1 MENQWPRAEAVR
13 PDPPGQCGDQR
24 PIARGCRWDRLVKV
38 AIDTLQL
45 LCVVGVIETLRTIS
59 WRMAPTSDTRKIA
72 GASGSDQESL
82 VEALLEGMG
91 EGFFAFD
98 HSWRLTA
105 SNSAAEAILG
115 APSAEIVGD
124 LLWSVL
130 PRIRGTEFERRCRL
144 VIEKRTREE
153 FEIHSALRL
162 GRRHE
167 VRAFP
172 FGPDV
177 GVAFRDVTDRERDTQ
192 ALRDR
197 ELELARVQ
205 LIGGVGGLD
214 VDLSKG
220 FRSQRS
226 PEYLHLHGLPP
237 NTVDDSHEQ
246 WVARVHPEDR
256 ERVEKYFLAEVAGSE
271 KEYKAEYRIVRPSDG
286 QTRWIRAVAEIE
298 RDSQGRALK
307 LIGAHLDIT
316 DQKNADATVQESE
329 GRLRAVT
336 DAIPFLISYLDK
348 DQIFRFI
355 NKPYET
361 WFERPL
367 SEIVGRHVRD
377 VMGPAMYE
385 VRRPFI
391 ERALA
396 GESLSYEA
404 DFPRSAGTVQTEILH
419 VPHRDQAGRI
429 LGLYTVV
436 MDITARKLAE
446 RVLSESEERFRSI
459 ADSAPVPMWVSR
471 LDGLRQFVNRAYHEF
486 LGVPFADALNFDW
499 RKALHPDDLER
510 ILRDQRAGEGSR
522 KPFVLEARY
531 RRHDGQWRWLRS
543 ESQPRWGPAGEHIG
557 FIGVAHDITASKQA
571 ERALTELNETLERR
585 IEDRTRQL
593 AASEALIQTFFN
605 HSSECYAVI
614 VEEDDG
620 HFRYAEVNPATLR
633 LYKKTRDAVV
643 GRTIQEALGAES
655 ASETGAHLAACLR
668 EGAPHRYER
677 TQGDAVIE
685 AIVTP
690 APQEPG
696 APRRVVV
703 SAHDVTERRRLE
715 QPLQQSQ
722 KMEAVGQL
730 TGGVAHDF
738 NNLLTLV
745 IGGLDIIGRQMARL
759 PDPVALTR
767 MERGR
772 DMAVQGAQ
780 RAAALTTRLLAFS
793 RQQPLNPQALDANTL
808 VADVCDLLRRAIGET
823 IALETVLGKD
833 LWRMDADAN
842 QLENALLNI
851 GFNARDA
858 MPDGGKLIIE
868 TANASLDKAY
878 TSSLNEDI
886 EPGEF
891 VMIAITDTGT
901 GMDKATQAR
910 AFDPFFTTKEVG
922 KGTGLGLTRVYGFAR
937 QSAGRVTIY
946 SEIGEGTTVKIY
958 LPRSVGDTK
967 TPAIGEGNRLSRW
980 TGAETI
986 LVVEDDD
993 KLREYAS
1000 EVLEELG
1007 YRVMRASNGVAA
1019 LEILSGKDP
1028 IDLLL
1033 TDVVMPGGV
1042 NGRQLADAAV
1052 GQRPGLRVL
1061 YMTGYTRNAI
1071 VHQGRL
1077 DLGVSMISKPFSFEE
1092 LASKVRQ
1099 VLDAAG

>member
-1 MENQWPRAEAVR
+1 
-13 PDPPGQCGDQR
+13 
-24 PIARGCRWDRLVKV
+24 
-38 AIDTLQL
+38 
-45 LCVVGVIETLRTIS
+45 
-59 WRMAPTSDTRKIA
+59 
-72 GASGSDQESL
+72 
-82 VEALLEGMG
+82 MG

-144 VIEKRTREE
+144 VMEGRTREQ
-153 FEIHSALRL
+153 FEIHSALRPH
-162 GRRHE
+162 RYHE

-172 FGPDV
+172 FGADV
-177 GVAFRDVTDRERDTQ
+177 GVAFRDITDRERDTQ

-197 ELELARVQ
+197 QLELVRVQ
-205 LIGGVGGLD
+205 RIGGVGGLD
-214 VDLSKG
+214 VDLANG

-256 ERVEKYFLAEVAGSE
+256 ERVQKYFLAEVAGSA
-271 KEYKAEYRIVRPSDG
+271 KDYKAEYRIVRPSDG

-316 DQKNADATVQESE
+316 DQKKAEATVQESE
-329 GRLRAVT
+329 GRLRAIA
-336 DAIPFLISYLDK
+336 DALPFLISYLDK
-348 DQIFRFI
+348 EQIFRFI
-355 NKPYET
+355 NKPYAS

-367 SEIVGRHVRD
+367 SQIIGRDVRD

-385 VRRPFI
+385 VRRPYI

-404 DFPRSAGTVQTEILH
+404 DFPRSDGAVQTEIVH
-419 VPHRDQAGRI
+419 IPHRDQAGRV

-446 RVLSESEERFRSI
+446 KVLSESEERFRSI

-499 RKALHPDDLER
+499 RKALHPDDLQR
-510 ILRDQRAGEGSR
+510 ILREQRAGEGSR

-557 FIGVAHDITASKQA
+557 FIGVAHDITASKEA
-571 ERALTELNETLERR
+571 ERGLTELNETLERR

-620 HFRYAEVNPATLR
+620 QFRYAEANPATLR
-633 LYKKTRDAVV
+633 LYKKNREAVI
-643 GRTIQEALGAES
+643 GHTIQEVLGAES
-655 ASETGAHLAACLR
+655 ASDIEAYLATCLHR
-668 EGAPHRYER
+668 GAPLRYER
-677 TQGDAVIE
+677 SQGDAIIE

-690 APQEPG
+690 APQELG

-715 QPLQQSQ
+715 QQLQQSQ

-745 IGGLDIIGRQMARL
+745 IGGLDIIGRQITNL
-759 PDPVALTR
+759 PDPLALTR
-767 MERGR
+767 IERGR
-772 DMAVQGAQ
+772 EMAMQGAQ
-780 RAAALTTRLLAFS
+780 RAASLTTRLLAFS
-793 RQQPLNPQALDANTL
+793 RQQPLNPQALDANKL
-808 VADVCDLLRRAIGET
+808 VVDVCDLLRRAIGET
-823 IALETVLGKD
+823 ITVETALGTDV
-833 LWRMDADAN
+833 WRMYADAN

-858 MPDGGKLIIE
+858 MPNGGKLIIE

-878 TSSLNEDI
+878 ISSLSEDI
-886 EPGEF
+886 APGEF

-901 GMDKATQAR
+901 GMDMTTRQR

-922 KGTGLGLTRVYGFAR
+922 KGTGLGLSQVYGFAR
-937 QSAGRVTIY
+937 QSAGHVKIY

-958 LPRSVGDTK
+958 LPRSASDRK
-967 TPAIGEGNRLSRW
+967 NPIIGEANKLSRW

-993 KLREYAS
+993 ELRKYAS
-1000 EVLEELG
+1000 GVLEELG
-1007 YRVMRASNGVAA
+1007 YQRDECGDRCGRPRDAKRKSSNRSFAHRRGDAWRH
-1019 LEILSGKDP
+1019 E
-1028 IDLLL
+1028 
-1033 TDVVMPGGV
+1033 
-1042 NGRQLADAAV
+1042 RQA
-1052 GQRPGLRVL
+1052 
-1061 YMTGYTRNAI
+1061 TR
-1071 VHQGRL
+1071 R
-1077 DLGVSMISKPFSFEE
+1077 
-1092 LASKVRQ
+1092 
-1099 VLDAAG
+1099 

>member
-1 MENQWPRAEAVR
+1 MR
-13 PDPPGQCGDQR
+13 
-24 PIARGCRWDRLVKV
+24 KV

-45 LCVVGVIETLRTIS
+45 LCVVGVIETLGTVS
-59 WRMAPTSDTRKIA
+59 WMAPTSDTRKIS
-72 GASGSDQESL
+72 GAMGSDQESL

-105 SNSAAEAILG
+105 SNSAAVAILG
-115 APSAEIVGD
+115 VPSAEVVGN
-124 LLWSVL
+124 LLWNVL
-130 PRIRGTEFERRCRL
+130 PQIRGTEFERICRI
-144 VIEKRTREE
+144 VIEKQTREK
-153 FEIHSALRL
+153 FEIYSALRP
-162 GRRHE
+162 GRHHE

-177 GVAFRDVTDRERDTQ
+177 GVAFRDITDRERDTQ

-197 ELELARVQ
+197 ELELTRVHRM
-205 LIGGVGGLD
+205 GGVGGFE
-214 VDLSKG
+214 VDLSNG

-237 NTVDDSHEQ
+237 SAVGETHQ
-246 WVARVHPEDR
+246 AWVARIHPEDR
-256 ERVEKYFLAEVAGSE
+256 ERVEKYFLAAVAGSD
-271 KEYKAEYRIVRPSDG
+271 KDYKAEYRIVRPSDG
-286 QTRWIRAVAEIE
+286 RTRWIRAVAEIE

-329 GRLRAVT
+329 GRLRAIA
-336 DAIPFLISYLDK
+336 DALPFLISYLDT

-355 NKPYET
+355 NKPYES

-367 SEIVGRHVRD
+367 SQIIGRNVRE

-404 DFPRSAGTVQTEILH
+404 DFHRSAGTVQTEIVH
-419 VPHRDQAGRI
+419 VPHRDLAGRTV
-429 LGLYTVV
+429 GLYTVV

-486 LGVPFADALNFDW
+486 LGVPFVDALNFDW

-531 RRHDGQWRWLRS
+531 RRHDGRWRWLRS

-557 FIGVAHDITASKQA
+557 FIGVAHDITASKEA
-571 ERALTELNETLERR
+571 ERALTELNETLEQR

-593 AASEALIQTFFN
+593 AASEALIQAFFN

-614 VEEDDG
+614 VEEGDG

-655 ASETGAHLAACLR
+655 ASVIGAHLAACLR

-685 AIVTP
+685 AIVMP
-690 APQEPG
+690 APHEPG

-715 QPLQQSQ
+715 QQLHQSQ

-745 IGGLDIIGRQMARL
+745 IGGLDIIGRQITNL
-759 PDPVALTR
+759 PDPLALTR
-767 MERGR
+767 IERGR
-772 DMAVQGAQ
+772 EMAMQGAQ
-780 RAAALTTRLLAFS
+780 RAASLTTRLLAFS
-793 RQQPLNPQALDANTL
+793 RQQPLNPQALDANKL
-808 VADVCDLLRRAIGET
+808 VVDVCDLLRRAIGET
-823 IALETVLGKD
+823 IAVETALGKD
-833 LWRMDADAN
+833 LWRMYADAN

-858 MPDGGKLIIE
+858 MPNGGKLIIE

-901 GMDKATQAR
+901 GMDMTTQER

-922 KGTGLGLTRVYGFAR
+922 KGTGLGLSQVYGFAR
-937 QSAGRVTIY
+937 QSAGHVKIY

-958 LPRSVGDTK
+958 LPRSASDRK
-967 TPAIGEGNRLSRW
+967 NPLIGEANKLSRW

-993 KLREYAS
+993 ELRKYAR

-1007 YRVMRASNGVAA
+1007 YHVMSAGSGVAA
-1019 LEILSGKDP
+1019 LATLNGSHQ

-1033 TDVVMPGGV
+1033 TDVVMPGGM
-1042 NGRQLADAAV
+1042 NGRQLADKAV
-1052 GQRPGLRVL
+1052 GHRPGLHVL
-1061 YMTGYTRNAI
+1061 YMTGYTRDAI
-1071 VHQGRL
+1071 IHQGRL
-1077 DLGVSMISKPFSFEE
+1077 DRGINMISKPFSFEE
-1092 LASKVRQ
+1092 LAAKVRQ
-1099 VLDAAG
+1099 VLDAEG

>member
-1 MENQWPRAEAVR
+1 
-13 PDPPGQCGDQR
+13 
-24 PIARGCRWDRLVKV
+24 
-38 AIDTLQL
+38 
-45 LCVVGVIETLRTIS
+45 
-59 WRMAPTSDTRKIA
+59 MAPTSDTRKIS

-105 SNSAAEAILG
+105 SNSAAETILG
-115 APSAEIVGD
+115 APSAEVVGA
-124 LLWSVL
+124 LLWNVL
-130 PRIRGTEFERRCRL
+130 PQIRGTEFERRCRL
-144 VIEKRTREE
+144 VIETHTREE
-153 FEIHSALRL
+153 FEIYSALRSH
-162 GRRHE
+162 RYHE

-172 FGPDV
+172 FGADV
-177 GVAFRDVTDRERDTQ
+177 GVAFRDITGREKDTQ

-197 ELELARVQ
+197 KLELARVQ
-205 LIGGVGGLD
+205 RIGGVGGLE
-214 VDLSKG
+214 VDLSEG

-237 NTVDDSHEQ
+237 TAVNDTHEQ
-246 WVARVHPEDR
+246 WVTRVHPEDR
-256 ERVEKYFLAEVAGSE
+256 ERVEKYFLAAVAGSD
-271 KEYKAEYRIVRPSDG
+271 KDYKAEYRIVRPSDA

-298 RDSQGRALK
+298 RDAQGRALK
-307 LIGAHLDIT
+307 LIGVHLDIT

-329 GRLRAVT
+329 GRLRAIA
-336 DAIPFLISYLDK
+336 DAIPFLISYLDN

-355 NKPYET
+355 NKPYES

-367 SEIVGRHVRD
+367 SQILGRHVRE

-385 VRRPFI
+385 VRQPFI

-404 DFPRSAGTVQTEILH
+404 DFPRSAGTVQTEIVH
-419 VPHRDQAGRI
+419 VPHRDQAGRV

-446 RVLSESEERFRSI
+446 TVLSESEERFRSI

-486 LGVPFADALNFDW
+486 LGVPFVDALNFDW

-510 ILRDQRAGEGSR
+510 VLREQRAGEGSR

-543 ESQPRWGPAGEHIG
+543 ESQPRWGPGGEHIG
-557 FIGVAHDITASKQA
+557 FIGVAHDITVSKEA
-571 ERALTELNETLERR
+571 EQALTELNETLERR

-593 AASEALIQTFFN
+593 EASEALIQTFFN

-620 HFRYAEVNPATLR
+620 QFRYAEANPATLR
-633 LYKKTRDAVV
+633 LYKKTREAVI
-643 GRTIQEALGAES
+643 GHTIQDVIGAER
-655 ASETGAHLAACLR
+655 ASVIEAHLATCLR
-668 EGAPHRYER
+668 AEAPLRYER
-677 TQGDAVIE
+677 TQGDAIIE

-690 APQEPG
+690 APQELDTR
-696 APRRVVV
+696 RRVVV

-715 QPLQQSQ
+715 QQLQQSQ

-745 IGGLDIIGRQMARL
+745 IGGLEIIGRQIKNL
-759 PDPVALTR
+759 PDPLALAR

-772 DMAVQGAQ
+772 DMAMQGAR
-780 RAAALTTRLLAFS
+780 RAASLTTRLLAFS
-793 RQQPLNPQALDANTL
+793 RQQPLKPQALDANAL
-808 VADVCDLLRRAIGET
+808 VVDVCDLLRRAIGET
-823 IALETVLGKD
+823 IALETVLGND
-833 LWRMDADAN
+833 LWRMYADAN

-858 MPDGGKLIIE
+858 MPTGGKLIIE

-878 TSSLNEDI
+878 TSSLSEDVD
-886 EPGEF
+886 PGEF
-891 VMIAITDTGT
+891 VMIAITDTGV
-901 GMDKATQAR
+901 GMDKTTQGR

-922 KGTGLGLTRVYGFAR
+922 KGTGLGLSQVYGFAR
-937 QSAGRVTIY
+937 QSAGHVAIH
-946 SEIGEGTTVKIY
+946 SEVGQGTTVKIY
-958 LPRSVGDTK
+958 LPRSASEAGL
-967 TPAIGEGNRLSRW
+967 PIIAEPNQHSGSR
-980 TGAETI
+980 GVETI

-993 KLREYAS
+993 ELRKFAS
-1000 EVLEELG
+1000 GVLKELG
-1007 YRVMRASNGVAA
+1007 YQVVSAGSGAAA
-1019 LEILSGKDP
+1019 LEILSGSHRV
-1028 IDLLL
+1028 DLLL
-1033 TDVVMPGGV
+1033 TDVVMPGGI
-1042 NGRQLADAAV
+1042 NGRQLADQAD
-1052 GQRPGLRVL
+1052 GYRPGLRVL

-1071 VHQGRL
+1071 VHRGRL
-1077 DLGVSMISKPFSFEE
+1077 DRGTNLISKPFSFEE

>member
-1 MENQWPRAEAVR
+1 
-13 PDPPGQCGDQR
+13 
-24 PIARGCRWDRLVKV
+24 
-38 AIDTLQL
+38 
-45 LCVVGVIETLRTIS
+45 
-59 WRMAPTSDTRKIA
+59 MAPTSDTRKIS
-72 GASGSDQESL
+72 GASGSGQESL

-98 HSWRLTA
+98 PGWRLTA
-105 SNSAAEAILG
+105 SNSAAEPILG
-115 APSAEIVGD
+115 APSAEIVGK
-124 LLWSVL
+124 LLWNVL

-153 FEIHSALRL
+153 FEIHSALRPH
-162 GRRHE
+162 RYHE
-167 VRAFP
+167 VRAFA
-172 FGPDV
+172 FGADV

-197 ELELARVQ
+197 QLELVRVQ
-205 LIGGVGGLD
+205 RIGGVGGLD
-214 VDLSKG
+214 VDLANG

-237 NTVDDSHEQ
+237 TAVNDTHED

-256 ERVEKYFLAEVAGSE
+256 ERVETNFLAAVAGSE
-271 KEYKAEYRIVRPSDG
+271 REYKAEYRIVRPSDG
-286 QTRWIRAVAEIE
+286 RTRWIRAVAEIE

-316 DQKNADATVQESE
+316 DQKNAEATVQESE

-355 NKPYET
+355 NKPYES

-385 VRRPFI
+385 ARRPFI

-404 DFPRSAGTVQTEILH
+404 DFPRSGGTVQTEIVH
-419 VPHRDQAGRI
+419 VPHRDQAGRT

-436 MDITARKLAE
+436 MDVTARKLAE
-446 RVLSESEERFRSI
+446 KVLSESEERFRSI

-557 FIGVAHDITASKQA
+557 FIGVAHDITASKEA
-571 ERALTELNETLERR
+571 EQALTELNETLERR

-643 GRTIQEALGAES
+643 GRTIQEALGPES
-655 ASETGAHLAACLR
+655 ASEIRAHLAACLR

-677 TQGDAVIE
+677 TQGAAVIE
-685 AIVTP
+685 AIVMP

-715 QPLQQSQ
+715 QQLQQSQ

-745 IGGLDIIGRQMARL
+745 IGGLDIIGRQIPNL
-759 PDPVALTR
+759 PDPLALTR
-767 MERGR
+767 VERGR
-772 DMAVQGAQ
+772 EMAMQGAQ
-780 RAAALTTRLLAFS
+780 RAASLTTRLLAFS
-793 RQQPLNPQALDANTL
+793 RQQPLNPQALDANKL
-808 VADVCDLLRRAIGET
+808 VVDVCDLLRRAIGEA
-823 IALETVLGKD
+823 IAVETALGKD
-833 LWRMDADAN
+833 VWRMYADAN

-858 MPDGGKLIIE
+858 MPNGGKLIIE

-878 TSSLNEDI
+878 TSSSLNEEI

-901 GMDKATQAR
+901 GMDMTTRER

-922 KGTGLGLTRVYGFAR
+922 KGTGLGLSQVYGFAR
-937 QSAGRVTIY
+937 QSAGHVKIY

-958 LPRSVGDTK
+958 LPRSVSDRK
-967 TPAIGEGNRLSRW
+967 NPIVGEANKLSRS

-993 KLREYAS
+993 ELRKYARG
-1000 EVLEELG
+1000 VLEELG
-1007 YRVMRASNGVAA
+1007 YRVMSAGSGAAA
-1019 LEILSGKDP
+1019 LETLNGSDQ

-1033 TDVVMPGGV
+1033 TDVVMPGGM
-1042 NGRQLADAAV
+1042 NGRQLADKAV
-1052 GQRPGLRVL
+1052 GHRPGLRVL

-1071 VHQGRL
+1071 IHQGRL
-1077 DLGVSMISKPFSFEE
+1077 DRGINMISKPFSFEE

>member
-1 MENQWPRAEAVR
+1 LQKA
-13 PDPPGQCGDQR
+13 
-24 PIARGCRWDRLVKV
+24 

-45 LCVVGVIETLRTIS
+45 LCVVGVIETLGTIS
-59 WRMAPTSDTRKIA
+59 WRMAPTSDTRKIT

-144 VIEKRTREE
+144 VMEGRTIEQ
-153 FEIHSALRL
+153 FEIHSALRPH
-162 GRRHE
+162 RYHE

-172 FGPDV
+172 FGADV
-177 GVAFRDVTDRERDTQ
+177 GVAFRDITDRERDTQ

-197 ELELARVQ
+197 QLELVRVQ
-205 LIGGVGGLD
+205 RIGGVGGLD
-214 VDLSKG
+214 VDLANG

-256 ERVEKYFLAEVAGSE
+256 ERVQKYFLAEVAGSA
-271 KEYKAEYRIVRPSDG
+271 KDYKAEYRIVRPSDG

-316 DQKNADATVQESE
+316 DQKKAEATVQESE
-329 GRLRAVT
+329 GRLRAIA
-336 DAIPFLISYLDK
+336 DALPFLISYLDK
-348 DQIFRFI
+348 EQIFRFI
-355 NKPYET
+355 NKPYAS

-367 SEIVGRHVRD
+367 SQIIGRDVRD

-385 VRRPFI
+385 VRRPYI

-404 DFPRSAGTVQTEILH
+404 DFPRSDGAVQTEIVH
-419 VPHRDQAGRI
+419 IPHRDQAGRV

-446 RVLSESEERFRSI
+446 KVLSESEERFRSI

-499 RKALHPDDLER
+499 RKALHPDDLQR
-510 ILRDQRAGEGSR
+510 ILREQRAGEGSR

-557 FIGVAHDITASKQA
+557 FIGVAHDITASKEA
-571 ERALTELNETLERR
+571 ERGLTELNETLERR

-620 HFRYAEVNPATLR
+620 QFRYAEANPATLR
-633 LYKKTRDAVV
+633 LYKKNREAVI
-643 GRTIQEALGAES
+643 GHTIQEVLGAES
-655 ASETGAHLAACLR
+655 ASDIEAYLATCLHR
-668 EGAPHRYER
+668 GAPLRYER
-677 TQGDAVIE
+677 SQGDAIIE

-690 APQEPG
+690 APQELG

-715 QPLQQSQ
+715 QQLQQSQ

-745 IGGLDIIGRQMARL
+745 IGGLDIIGRQITNL
-759 PDPVALTR
+759 PDPLALTR
-767 MERGR
+767 IERGR
-772 DMAVQGAQ
+772 EMAMQGAQ
-780 RAAALTTRLLAFS
+780 RAASLTTRLLAFS
-793 RQQPLNPQALDANTL
+793 RQQPLNPQALDANKL
-808 VADVCDLLRRAIGET
+808 VVDVCDLLRRAIGET
-823 IALETVLGKD
+823 ITVETALGTDV
-833 LWRMDADAN
+833 WRMYADAN

-858 MPDGGKLIIE
+858 MPNGGKLIIE

-878 TSSLNEDI
+878 ISSLSEDI
-886 EPGEF
+886 APGEF

-901 GMDKATQAR
+901 GMDMTTRQR

-922 KGTGLGLTRVYGFAR
+922 KGTGLGLSQVYGFAR
-937 QSAGRVTIY
+937 QSAGHVKIY

-958 LPRSVGDTK
+958 LPRSASDRK
-967 TPAIGEGNRLSRW
+967 NQIIGEANKLSRW

-993 KLREYAS
+993 ELRKYAS
-1000 EVLEELG
+1000 GVLEELG
-1007 YRVMRASNGVAA
+1007 YRVMSAGTGAAA
-1019 LEILSGKDP
+1019 LETLNGSHQ

-1033 TDVVMPGGV
+1033 TDVVMPGGM
-1042 NGRQLADAAV
+1042 NGRQLADNAV
-1052 GQRPGLRVL
+1052 GRRQSLRVL

-1071 VHQGRL
+1071 IHQGRL
-1077 DLGVSMISKPFSFEE
+1077 DLGINMISKPFSFEE
-1092 LASKVRQ
+1092 LAAKVRQ
-1099 VLDAAG
+1099 VLDAEG

>member
-1 MENQWPRAEAVR
+1 
-13 PDPPGQCGDQR
+13 
-24 PIARGCRWDRLVKV
+24 
-38 AIDTLQL
+38 
-45 LCVVGVIETLRTIS
+45 
-59 WRMAPTSDTRKIA
+59 MAPTSDTQKTS
-72 GASGSDQESL
+72 GASGSGQESL

-98 HSWRLTA
+98 GSWRCTA
-105 SNSAAEAILG
+105 FNTVAEEVFG
-115 APSAEIVGD
+115 APSTELVGKS
-124 LLWSVL
+124 LWEL
-130 PRIRGTEFERRCRL
+130 APDIRGTEFERRCRL

-153 FEIHSALRL
+153 FQIYSALRL
-162 GRRHE
+162 GRTHD
-167 VRAFP
+167 VRVFP
-172 FGPDV
+172 FGADV
-177 GVAFRDVTDRERDTQ
+177 GVTFRDITDRERDTR
-192 ALRDR
+192 ALRER

-205 LIGGVGGLD
+205 RIGGVGGLEVD
-214 VDLSKG
+214 VSNG
-220 FRSQRS
+220 FRSHRS

-237 NTVDDSHEQ
+237 SAVNETHQE
-246 WVARVHPEDR
+246 WVARVHPDDR
-256 ERVEKYFLAEVAGSE
+256 ERVEKYFLAALEGPE
-271 KEYKAEYRIVRPSDG
+271 RDYKAEYRIIRPSDG

-307 LIGAHLDIT
+307 LVGAHLDIT
-316 DQKNADATVQESE
+316 DQKNAEATVQESE
-329 GRLRAVT
+329 GRLRAIT
-336 DAIPFLISYLDK
+336 DSLPFLISYLDN

-367 SEIVGRHVRD
+367 SEIVGRNVRD

-385 VRRPFI
+385 ARRPFI

-404 DFPRSAGTVQTEILH
+404 DFPRSGGTVHTEIVH
-419 VPHRDQAGRI
+419 VPHRDQAGRV

-436 MDITARKLAE
+436 MDITTRKLTE
-446 RVLSESEERFRSI
+446 KVLSESEERFRSI

-486 LGVPFADALNFDW
+486 LGVSFADALNFDW

-510 ILRDQRAGEGSR
+510 ILREQRAGEGSR
-522 KPFVLEARY
+522 MPFALEARY

-543 ESQPRWGPAGEHIG
+543 ESQPRWGPGGEHIG
-557 FIGVAHDITASKQA
+557 FIGVAHDITASKDA
-571 ERALTELNETLERR
+571 ERVLTELNETLERR

-593 AASEALIQTFFN
+593 AASEALIQTFFH
-605 HSSECYAVI
+605 HSSEYYAI
-614 VEEDDG
+614 LVEENDG
-620 HFRYAEVNPATLR
+620 HFRYAEINPATLR
-633 LYKKTRDAVV
+633 LYKKTREVVV
-643 GRTIQEALGAES
+643 GRTVQEVFGVER
-655 ASETGAHLAACLR
+655 ASEIEAHLAACLR
-668 EGAPHRYER
+668 EGAPHQYER

-715 QPLQQSQ
+715 QQLHQSQ

-738 NNLLTLV
+738 NNMLTLV
-745 IGGLDIIGRQMARL
+745 IGGLDIMGRQITNL
-759 PDPVALTR
+759 PDPLALTR

-772 DMAVQGAQ
+772 DMAMQGAQ
-780 RAAALTTRLLAFS
+780 RAASLTMRLLAFS

-833 LWRMDADAN
+833 LWRMYADAN

-858 MPDGGKLIIE
+858 MPNGGKLIIE
-868 TANASLDKAY
+868 TANASLDRPY
-878 TSSLNEDI
+878 MSSLSEDI

-891 VMIAITDTGT
+891 VMIAMTDTGV
-901 GMDKATQAR
+901 GMDKTTQER

-922 KGTGLGLTRVYGFAR
+922 KGTGLGLSQVYGFAR
-937 QSAGRVTIY
+937 QSAGHVRIY
-946 SEIGEGTTVKIY
+946 SEVGEGTTVKIY
-958 LPRSVGDTK
+958 LPRSVDDTK
-967 TPAIGEGNRLSRW
+967 NPVIGEGNKLSQW
-980 TGAETI
+980 TGAERI

-993 KLREYAS
+993 GLREYAS
-1000 EVLEELG
+1000 GVLKELG
-1007 YRVMRASNGVAA
+1007 YHVTRASNGAAA
-1019 LEILSGKDP
+1019 LEILSGRDHV
-1028 IDLLL
+1028 DLLL

-1052 GQRPGLRVL
+1052 SQRPNLRVL
-1061 YMTGYTRNAI
+1061 YMTGYTRDAI

-1077 DLGVSMISKPFSFEE
+1077 ASGIHMISKPFSFEE

-1099 VLDAAG
+1099 VLDVAS

>member
-1 MENQWPRAEAVR
+1 
-13 PDPPGQCGDQR
+13 
-24 PIARGCRWDRLVKV
+24 
-38 AIDTLQL
+38 
-45 LCVVGVIETLRTIS
+45 
-59 WRMAPTSDTRKIA
+59 MAPTSDTRKSS
-72 GASGSDQESL
+72 GASGSGQESL
-82 VEALLEGMG
+82 IEALLEGMG

-98 HSWRLTA
+98 PSWRLTA

-115 APSAEIVGD
+115 APSAEIVGE
-124 LLWSVL
+124 LLWNVL
-130 PRIRGTEFERRCRL
+130 PPIRGTEFERRCRL

-153 FEIHSALRL
+153 FEIHSALRPH
-162 GRRHE
+162 RYHE

-172 FGPDV
+172 FGADV
-177 GVAFRDVTDRERDTQ
+177 GVAFRDITDRERDTQ

-197 ELELARVQ
+197 QLELVRVQ
-205 LIGGVGGLD
+205 RLGGVGGLD
-214 VDLSKG
+214 VDLANG

-237 NTVDDSHEQ
+237 TAVDDSHEQ

-256 ERVEKYFLAEVAGSE
+256 ERVETNFLAAVAGSE
-271 KEYKAEYRIVRPSDG
+271 REYEAEYRIVRPSDG
-286 QTRWIRAVAEIE
+286 RTRWIRAVAEIE
-298 RDSQGRALK
+298 RDRQGRALK

-316 DQKNADATVQESE
+316 DQKNAEATVQESD

-355 NKPYET
+355 NKPYES

-367 SEIVGRHVRD
+367 SEIVGRHAGD

-385 VRRPFI
+385 ARRPFI

-404 DFPRSAGTVQTEILH
+404 DFPRSGGTVQTEIVH
-419 VPHRDQAGRI
+419 VPDRDQAGRT

-436 MDITARKLAE
+436 MDVTARKLAE
-446 RVLSESEERFRSI
+446 KVLSESEERFRSI

-471 LDGLRQFVNRAYHEF
+471 LDGLRQFVNRAYHSF
-486 LGVPFADALNFDW
+486 WAFPLRMLSIFDW

-510 ILRDQRAGEGSR
+510 ILRDQRVGEGSR

-557 FIGVAHDITASKQA
+557 FIGVAHDITASKEA
-571 ERALTELNETLERR
+571 EQALTELNETLERR

-643 GRTIQEALGAES
+643 GRTIQEALGPES
-655 ASETGAHLAACLR
+655 ASEIGAHLAECLG

-677 TQGDAVIE
+677 SQGAAVIE
-685 AIVTP
+685 AIVMP

-715 QPLQQSQ
+715 QQLQQSQ

-745 IGGLDIIGRQMARL
+745 IGGLDIIGRQIPNL
-759 PDPVALTR
+759 PDPLALTR
-767 MERGR
+767 VERGR
-772 DMAVQGAQ
+772 EMAMQEAQ
-780 RAAALTTRLLAFS
+780 RAASLTTRLLAFS
-793 RQQPLNPQALDANTL
+793 RQQPLNPQALDANKL
-808 VADVCDLLRRAIGET
+808 VVDVCDLLRQAIGEA
-823 IALETVLGKD
+823 IAVETALGKD
-833 LWRMDADAN
+833 VWRMYADAN

-858 MPDGGKLIIE
+858 MPNGGKLIIE

-901 GMDKATQAR
+901 GMDMTTRAR

-922 KGTGLGLTRVYGFAR
+922 KGTGLGLSQVYGFAR
-937 QSAGRVTIY
+937 QSAGHVKIY

-958 LPRSVGDTK
+958 LPRSVSDRK
-967 TPAIGEGNRLSRW
+967 NPIVGEANKLSRS

-993 KLREYAS
+993 ELRKYAS
-1000 EVLEELG
+1000 GVLQELG
-1007 YRVMRASNGVAA
+1007 YHVMSAGSGAAA
-1019 LEILSGKDP
+1019 LETLNGSQQ

-1033 TDVVMPGGV
+1033 TDVVMPGGM
-1042 NGRQLADAAV
+1042 NGRQLADKAV
-1052 GQRPGLRVL
+1052 GHRPGLRVL

-1071 VHQGRL
+1071 IHQGRL
-1077 DLGVSMISKPFSFEE
+1077 DRGINMISKPFSFEE
-1092 LASKVRQ
+1092 LASKVRH
-1099 VLDAAG
+1099 VLDAAV

>member
-1 MENQWPRAEAVR
+1 
-13 PDPPGQCGDQR
+13 
-24 PIARGCRWDRLVKV
+24 
-38 AIDTLQL
+38 
-45 LCVVGVIETLRTIS
+45 
-59 WRMAPTSDTRKIA
+59 MAPTSGTRKIS
-72 GASGSDQESL
+72 GARGSDQNSL

-98 HSWRLTA
+98 HRWRLTA
-105 SNSAAEAILG
+105 SNSAAETILG
-115 APSAEIVGD
+115 APSAEVVGE

-130 PRIRGTEFERRCRL
+130 PQIRGTEFERRCRL
-144 VIEKRTREE
+144 VMEKRTREE
-153 FEIHSALRL
+153 FEIHSALRPH
-162 GRRHE
+162 RYHD

-172 FGPDV
+172 FGADV
-177 GVAFRDVTDRERDTQ
+177 GVAFRDITDRDRDTQ

-197 ELELARVQ
+197 ELELVRVQ
-205 LIGGVGGLD
+205 RIGGVGGLD
-214 VDLSKG
+214 VDLANG

-237 NTVDDSHEQ
+237 SAVNDTHEQ

-256 ERVEKYFLAEVAGSE
+256 ERVEKYFLAAIAGSD
-271 KEYKAEYRIVRPSDG
+271 KDYKAEYRIVRPSDG

-307 LIGAHLDIT
+307 LVGAHLDIT
-316 DQKNADATVQESE
+316 DQKHADATVQESE
-329 GRLRAVT
+329 GRLRAIA
-336 DAIPFLISYLDK
+336 DALPFLISYLDK
-348 DQIFRFI
+348 EQKFRFI
-355 NKPYET
+355 NKPYES

-367 SEIVGRHVRD
+367 SQIIGRDVKD

-385 VRRPFI
+385 ARRPFI
-391 ERALA
+391 ERAYA

-404 DFPRSAGTVQTEILH
+404 DFPRSEGTVQTEIVH
-419 VPHRDQAGRI
+419 VPHRDPAGRV

-446 RVLSESEERFRSI
+446 KVLSESEERFRSI

-499 RKALHPDDLER
+499 RKALHQDDLER

-557 FIGVAHDITASKQA
+557 FIGVAHDITASKEA
-571 ERALTELNETLERR
+571 EQALTELNETLERR
-585 IEDRTRQL
+585 VEDRTRQL

-605 HSSECYAVI
+605 HSSECYSII

-633 LYKKTRDAVV
+633 LYRKTREAVV
-643 GRTIQEALGAES
+643 GRTIQEVLGAER
-655 ASETGAHLAACLR
+655 ASEIGAHLAACLR

-677 TQGDAVIE
+677 TQGGAVIE
-685 AIVTP
+685 AVVTP

-696 APRRVVV
+696 AHRQIVV

-715 QPLQQSQ
+715 QQLQQSQ

-745 IGGLDIIGRQMARL
+745 IGGLEIIGRQITNL
-759 PDPVALTR
+759 PDPLALTR

-772 DMAVQGAQ
+772 EMAMQGAQ
-780 RAAALTTRLLAFS
+780 RAASLTTRLLAFS
-793 RQQPLNPQALDANTL
+793 RQQPLKPQALDTNEL
-808 VADVCDLLRRAIGET
+808 VVDICDLLRRAIGET
-823 IALETVLGKD
+823 IALETVLGND
-833 LWRMDADAN
+833 LWRMYADAN

-858 MPDGGKLIIE
+858 MPNGGKLIIE

-878 TSSLNEDI
+878 TSSLSEDV

-891 VMIAITDTGT
+891 VMIAITDTGV
-901 GMDKATQAR
+901 GMDKTTQGR

-922 KGTGLGLTRVYGFAR
+922 KGTGLGLSQVYGFAR
-937 QSAGRVTIY
+937 QSAGHVAIY
-946 SEIGEGTTVKIY
+946 SEVGEGTTVKMY
-958 LPRSVGDTK
+958 LPRSASDARIPVIAEASKHSG
-967 TPAIGEGNRLSRW
+967 W

-993 KLREYAS
+993 ELRKYAS
-1000 EVLEELG
+1000 DVLKELG
-1007 YRVMRASNGVAA
+1007 YQVMSAGGGVAA
-1019 LEILSGKDP
+1019 LEILSGGHQV
-1028 IDLLL
+1028 DLLL
-1033 TDVVMPGGV
+1033 TDVVMPGGI
-1042 NGRQLADAAV
+1042 NGRQVADKAV
-1052 GQRPGLRVL
+1052 GYRPDLRVL

-1077 DLGVSMISKPFSFEE
+1077 DRGTNLISKPFSFEE

-1099 VLDAAG
+1099 VLDAAD

>member
-1 MENQWPRAEAVR
+1 
-13 PDPPGQCGDQR
+13 
-24 PIARGCRWDRLVKV
+24 
-38 AIDTLQL
+38 
-45 LCVVGVIETLRTIS
+45 
-59 WRMAPTSDTRKIA
+59 
-72 GASGSDQESL
+72 
-82 VEALLEGMG
+82 MG
-91 EGFFAFD
+91 EAFFAFD
-98 HSWRLTA
+98 PNWRLTA

-124 LLWSVL
+124 LLWNVL

-153 FEIHSALRL
+153 FEIYSALRP
-162 GRRHE
+162 GRHHE

-177 GVAFRDVTDRERDTQ
+177 GVAFRDITDRERDTQ

-205 LIGGVGGLD
+205 RHRRRRRIGRRFGRTASA
-214 VDLSKG
+214 VDAHQNISTFTG
-220 FRSQRS
+220 FRQPPSTTRTSNGLRAFTRKTENELRPTSWRRSQA
-226 PEYLHLHGLPP
+226 P
-237 NTVDDSHEQ
+237 
-246 WVARVHPEDR
+246 R
-256 ERVEKYFLAEVAGSE
+256 EN
-271 KEYKAEYRIVRPSDG
+271 YKAEYRIVRPSDG
-286 QTRWIRAVAEIE
+286 QVRWIRAVAEIE
-298 RDSQGRALK
+298 RDAQGRALK

-316 DQKNADATVQESE
+316 DQKNAEATVQESE

-336 DAIPFLISYLDK
+336 DAIPFLISYLDS

-355 NKPYET
+355 NKPYES

-367 SEIVGRHVRD
+367 SEIIGRHVKD

-385 VRRPFI
+385 ARRPFI

-404 DFPRSAGTVQTEILH
+404 DFPRSEGTVQTEIVH
-419 VPHRDQAGRI
+419 VPHRDRKGRT

-436 MDITARKLAE
+436 IDITARKLAE
-446 RVLSESEERFRSI
+446 KVLSESEERFRSI

-471 LDGLRQFVNRAYHEF
+471 LDGLRHFVNRAYHEF
-486 LGVPFADALNFDW
+486 LGVSFADALNFDW

-557 FIGVAHDITASKQA
+557 FIGVAHDITASKEA
-571 ERALTELNETLERR
+571 EQALTELNETLERR

-614 VEEDDG
+614 VEEDNG

-643 GRTIQEALGAES
+643 GRTIQEALGPES
-655 ASETGAHLAACLR
+655 ASEIGAHIAACLR

-677 TQGDAVIE
+677 TQGAAVIE
-685 AIVTP
+685 AIVMP
-690 APQEPG
+690 APREPG

-715 QPLQQSQ
+715 QQLQQSQ

-745 IGGLDIIGRQMARL
+745 IGGLDIIGRQIPNL

-767 MERGR
+767 VERGR
-772 DMAVQGAQ
+772 EMAMQGAQ
-780 RAAALTTRLLAFS
+780 RAASLTTRLLAFS
-793 RQQPLNPQALDANTL
+793 RQQPLNPQALDANKL
-808 VADVCDLLRRAIGET
+808 VVDVCDLLRRAIGEAIT
-823 IALETVLGKD
+823 VETALGNDV
-833 LWRMDADAN
+833 WRMYADAN

-858 MPDGGKLIIE
+858 MPNGGKLIIE

-878 TSSLNEDI
+878 ISSLNEDI

-901 GMDKATQAR
+901 GMDMTTRKR

-922 KGTGLGLTRVYGFAR
+922 KGTGLGLSQVYGFAR
-937 QSAGRVTIY
+937 QSAGHVKIY
-946 SEIGEGTTVKIY
+946 SEIGEGTTVKMY
-958 LPRSVGDTK
+958 LPRSASDRK
-967 TPAIGEGNRLSRW
+967 TPIVGETNKLSRP
-980 TGAETI
+980 TGAETL

-993 KLREYAS
+993 ELRQYARG
-1000 EVLEELG
+1000 VLEELG
-1007 YRVMRASNGVAA
+1007 YHVMSAESGAAA
-1019 LEILSGKDP
+1019 LQTLNGSDQ

-1033 TDVVMPGGV
+1033 TDVVMPGGM
-1042 NGRQLADAAV
+1042 NGRQLADKAV
-1052 GQRPGLRVL
+1052 RHRPGLRVL
-1061 YMTGYTRNAI
+1061 YMTGYARNAI
-1071 VHQGRL
+1071 IRQGRL
-1077 DLGVSMISKPFSFEE
+1077 DRGINMISKPFSFEE

-1099 VLDAAG
+1099 VLDAPV

>member
-1 MENQWPRAEAVR
+1 
-13 PDPPGQCGDQR
+13 
-24 PIARGCRWDRLVKV
+24 
-38 AIDTLQL
+38 
-45 LCVVGVIETLRTIS
+45 
-59 WRMAPTSDTRKIA
+59 
-72 GASGSDQESL
+72 
-82 VEALLEGMG
+82 MG

-105 SNSAAEAILG
+105 SNSAAGAILG

-144 VIEKRTREE
+144 VMEGRTREQ
-153 FEIHSALRL
+153 FEIHSALRPH
-162 GRRHE
+162 RYHE

-172 FGPDV
+172 FGADV
-177 GVAFRDVTDRERDTQ
+177 GVAFRDITDRERDTQ

-197 ELELARVQ
+197 QLELVRVQ
-205 LIGGVGGLD
+205 RIGGVGGLD
-214 VDLSKG
+214 VDLANG

-237 NTVDDSHEQ
+237 NTVDNSHEQ

-256 ERVEKYFLAEVAGSE
+256 ERVQKYFLAEVAGSA
-271 KEYKAEYRIVRPSDG
+271 KDYKAEYRIVRPSDG

-316 DQKNADATVQESE
+316 DQKKAEATVQESE
-329 GRLRAVT
+329 GRLRAIA
-336 DAIPFLISYLDK
+336 DALPFLISYLDK
-348 DQIFRFI
+348 EQIFRFI
-355 NKPYET
+355 NKPYAS

-367 SEIVGRHVRD
+367 SQIIGRDVRD

-385 VRRPFI
+385 VRRPYI

-404 DFPRSAGTVQTEILH
+404 DFPRSDGAVQTEIVH
-419 VPHRDQAGRI
+419 IPHRDQAGRV

-446 RVLSESEERFRSI
+446 KVLSESEERFRSI

-499 RKALHPDDLER
+499 RKALHPDDLQQ
-510 ILRDQRAGEGSR
+510 ILREQRAGEGSR

-557 FIGVAHDITASKQA
+557 FIGVAHDITASKEA
-571 ERALTELNETLERR
+571 ERGLTELNETLERR

-620 HFRYAEVNPATLR
+620 QFRYAEANPATLR
-633 LYKKTRDAVV
+633 LYKKNREAVI
-643 GRTIQEALGAES
+643 GHTIQEVLGAES
-655 ASETGAHLAACLR
+655 ASDIEAYLATCLHR
-668 EGAPHRYER
+668 GAPLRYER
-677 TQGDAVIE
+677 SQGDAIIE

-690 APQEPG
+690 APQELG

-715 QPLQQSQ
+715 QQLQQSQ

-745 IGGLDIIGRQMARL
+745 IGGLDIIGRQITNL
-759 PDPVALTR
+759 PDPLALTR
-767 MERGR
+767 IERGR
-772 DMAVQGAQ
+772 EMAMQGAQ
-780 RAAALTTRLLAFS
+780 RAASLTTRLLAFS
-793 RQQPLNPQALDANTL
+793 RQQPLNPQALDANKL
-808 VADVCDLLRRAIGET
+808 VVDVCDLLRRAIGET
-823 IALETVLGKD
+823 ITVETALGTDV
-833 LWRMDADAN
+833 WRMYADAN

-858 MPDGGKLIIE
+858 MPNGGKLIIE

-878 TSSLNEDI
+878 ISSLSEDI
-886 EPGEF
+886 APGEF

-901 GMDKATQAR
+901 GMDMTTQER

-922 KGTGLGLTRVYGFAR
+922 KGTGLGLSQVYGFAR
-937 QSAGRVTIY
+937 QSAGHVKIY

-958 LPRSVGDTK
+958 LPRSASDRK
-967 TPAIGEGNRLSRW
+967 NQIIGEANKLSRW

-993 KLREYAS
+993 ELRKYAS
-1000 EVLEELG
+1000 GVLEELG
-1007 YRVMRASNGVAA
+1007 YRVMSAGTGAAA
-1019 LEILSGKDP
+1019 LETLNGSHQ

-1033 TDVVMPGGV
+1033 TDVVMPGGM
-1042 NGRQLADAAV
+1042 NGRQLADNAV
-1052 GQRPGLRVL
+1052 GHRPGLRVL

-1071 VHQGRL
+1071 IHQGRL
-1077 DLGVSMISKPFSFEE
+1077 DLGINMISKPFSFEE
-1092 LASKVRQ
+1092 LAAKVRQ
-1099 VLDAAG
+1099 VLDAAGLSSRMMSRVAVLFTRVPSASG

>member
-1 MENQWPRAEAVR
+1 
-13 PDPPGQCGDQR
+13 
-24 PIARGCRWDRLVKV
+24 
-38 AIDTLQL
+38 
-45 LCVVGVIETLRTIS
+45 
-59 WRMAPTSDTRKIA
+59 MAPTSDTRKIT
-72 GASGSDQESL
+72 GASGSDHESL

-105 SNSAAEAILG
+105 SNSAAGAILG

-144 VIEKRTREE
+144 VMEGRTREQ
-153 FEIHSALRL
+153 FEIHSALRPH
-162 GRRHE
+162 RYHE

-172 FGPDV
+172 FGADV
-177 GVAFRDVTDRERDTQ
+177 GVAFRDITDRERDTQ

-197 ELELARVQ
+197 QLELVRVQ
-205 LIGGVGGLD
+205 RIGGVGGLD
-214 VDLSKG
+214 VDLANG

-256 ERVEKYFLAEVAGSE
+256 ERVQKYFLAEVAGSA
-271 KEYKAEYRIVRPSDG
+271 KDYKAEYRIVRPSDG

-316 DQKNADATVQESE
+316 DQKKAEATVQESE
-329 GRLRAVT
+329 GRLRAIA
-336 DAIPFLISYLDK
+336 DALPFLISYLDK
-348 DQIFRFI
+348 EQIFRFI
-355 NKPYET
+355 NKPYAS

-367 SEIVGRHVRD
+367 SQIIGRDVRD

-385 VRRPFI
+385 VRRPYI

-404 DFPRSAGTVQTEILH
+404 DFPRSDGAVQTEIVH
-419 VPHRDQAGRI
+419 IPHRDQAGRV

-446 RVLSESEERFRSI
+446 KVLSESEERFRSI

-499 RKALHPDDLER
+499 RKALHPDDLQR
-510 ILRDQRAGEGSR
+510 ILREQRAGEGSR

-557 FIGVAHDITASKQA
+557 FIGVAHDITASKEA
-571 ERALTELNETLERR
+571 ERGLTELNETLERR

-620 HFRYAEVNPATLR
+620 QFRYAEANPATLR
-633 LYKKTRDAVV
+633 LYKKNREAVI
-643 GRTIQEALGAES
+643 GHTIQEVLGAES
-655 ASETGAHLAACLR
+655 ASDIEAYLATCLHR
-668 EGAPHRYER
+668 GAPLRYER
-677 TQGDAVIE
+677 SQGDAIIE

-690 APQEPG
+690 APQELG

-715 QPLQQSQ
+715 QQLQQSQ

-745 IGGLDIIGRQMARL
+745 IGGLDIVGRQLTNL
-759 PDPVALTR
+759 PDPLALTR
-767 MERGR
+767 IERGR
-772 DMAVQGAQ
+772 EMAMQGAQ
-780 RAAALTTRLLAFS
+780 RAASLTTRLLAFS
-793 RQQPLNPQALDANTL
+793 RQQPLNPQALDANKL
-808 VADVCDLLRRAIGET
+808 VVDVCDLLRRAIGET
-823 IALETVLGKD
+823 ITVETALGTDV
-833 LWRMDADAN
+833 WRMYADAN

-858 MPDGGKLIIE
+858 MPNGGKLIIE

-878 TSSLNEDI
+878 ISSLSEDI
-886 EPGEF
+886 APGEF

-901 GMDKATQAR
+901 GMDMTTRQR

-922 KGTGLGLTRVYGFAR
+922 KGTGLGLSQVYGFAR
-937 QSAGRVTIY
+937 QSAGHVKIY

-958 LPRSVGDTK
+958 LPRSASDRK
-967 TPAIGEGNRLSRW
+967 NQIIGEANKLSRW

-993 KLREYAS
+993 ELRKYAS
-1000 EVLEELG
+1000 GVLEELG
-1007 YRVMRASNGVAA
+1007 YRVMSAGTGAAA
-1019 LEILSGKDP
+1019 LETLNGSHQ

-1033 TDVVMPGGV
+1033 TDVVMPGGM
-1042 NGRQLADAAV
+1042 NGRQLADNAV
-1052 GQRPGLRVL
+1052 GRRQSLRVL

-1071 VHQGRL
+1071 IHQGRL
-1077 DLGVSMISKPFSFEE
+1077 DLGINMISKPFSFEE
-1092 LASKVRQ
+1092 LAAKVRQ
-1099 VLDAAG
+1099 VLDAEG

>member
-1 MENQWPRAEAVR
+1 M
-13 PDPPGQCGDQR
+13 
-24 PIARGCRWDRLVKV
+24 
-38 AIDTLQL
+38 
-45 LCVVGVIETLRTIS
+45 
-59 WRMAPTSDTRKIA
+59 
-72 GASGSDQESL
+72 
-82 VEALLEGMG
+82 EALLEGMG

-115 APSAEIVGD
+115 APSAEVVGK
-124 LLWSVL
+124 LLSNLL
-130 PRIRGTEFERRCRL
+130 PQISGTEFERRCRV
-144 VIEKRTREE
+144 VIEKGTREE
-153 FEIHSALRL
+153 FEIHSALRPH
-162 GRRHE
+162 RHHE

-172 FGPDV
+172 FGADV
-177 GVAFRDVTDRERDTQ
+177 GVAFRDITGREKDTQ

-205 LIGGVGGLD
+205 RIGGVGGLD
-214 VDLSKG
+214 VDLANG
-220 FRSQRS
+220 FRSRRS

-237 NTVDDSHEQ
+237 SAVNDSHEQ
-246 WVARVHPEDR
+246 WIARVHPEDR
-256 ERVEKYFLAEVAGSE
+256 ERVETYFLATVAGSD
-271 KEYKAEYRIVRPSDG
+271 KEYKAEYRIVRPRDG
-286 QTRWIRAVAEIE
+286 QTRWIRVVAEIE
-298 RDSQGRALK
+298 RDAHGRALK

-316 DQKNADATVQESE
+316 DQKHADATVQESE
-329 GRLRAVT
+329 ERLRAIT
-336 DAIPFLISYLDK
+336 DALPFLISYLDN

-355 NKPYET
+355 NKPYES

-367 SEIVGRHVRD
+367 SAIIGRHVRD

-385 VRRPFI
+385 ARRPFI

-404 DFPRSAGTVQTEILH
+404 DFRRSEGIVQTEIVH
-419 VPHRDQAGRI
+419 VPHRDQAGRT

-446 RVLSESEERFRSI
+446 KVLSESEERFRSI

-486 LGVPFADALNFDW
+486 LGVSFADALTFDW

-522 KPFVLEARY
+522 EPFVLEARY

-543 ESQPRWGPAGEHIG
+543 ESQPRWGPSGEHIG
-557 FIGVAHDITASKQA
+557 WIGVAHDITVSKEA

-605 HSSECYAVI
+605 HSSECHAVI
-614 VEEDDG
+614 VEEDHG
-620 HFRYAEVNPATLR
+620 NFRFAEVNPATLR
-633 LYKKTRDAVV
+633 LYKKTRDAVI
-643 GRTIQEALGAES
+643 GYTIRDVLGA
-655 ASETGAHLAACLR
+655 AGAAEIEGHLAACLR

-677 TQGDAVIE
+677 IQGDAVIE

-690 APQEPG
+690 APHEQG
-696 APRRVVV
+696 AHRRVVV

-715 QPLQQSQ
+715 QQLHQSQ

-745 IGGLDIIGRQMARL
+745 IGGLEIIGRQITHL
-759 PDPVALTR
+759 PDPLALTR
-767 MERGR
+767 VERGR
-772 DMAVQGAQ
+772 DMAMQGAQ

-793 RQQPLNPQALDANTL
+793 RQQPLQPQALDANKL

-823 IALETVLGKD
+823 IAVETALGND
-833 LWRMDADAN
+833 VWRIYADAN

-878 TSSLNEDI
+878 TSSLSDTL

-891 VMIAITDTGT
+891 VMIAITDTGV
-901 GMDKATQAR
+901 GMDMTTQER

-922 KGTGLGLTRVYGFAR
+922 KGTGLGLSQVYGFAR
-937 QSAGRVTIY
+937 QSAGHVRIY

-958 LPRSVGDTK
+958 LPRSVSDTRNPTVGQANK
-967 TPAIGEGNRLSRW
+967 LSRS

-993 KLREYAS
+993 ELRQYATD
-1000 EVLEELG
+1000 VLKELG
-1007 YRVMRASNGVAA
+1007 YHVMSASSGAAA
-1019 LEILSGKDP
+1019 LATLNGSHQ

-1033 TDVVMPGGV
+1033 TDVVMPGGMD
-1042 NGRQLADAAV
+1042 GRELADKAV
-1052 GQRPGLRVL
+1052 GHRPGLRVL

-1071 VHQGRL
+1071 IHQGRL
-1077 DLGVSMISKPFSFEE
+1077 DRGTNLISKPFSFEE
-1092 LASKVRQ
+1092 LAAKVRQ
-1099 VLDAAG
+1099 VLDVAG

>member
-1 MENQWPRAEAVR
+1 
-13 PDPPGQCGDQR
+13 
-24 PIARGCRWDRLVKV
+24 
-38 AIDTLQL
+38 
-45 LCVVGVIETLRTIS
+45 
-59 WRMAPTSDTRKIA
+59 MAPTSDTRKIT
-72 GASGSDQESL
+72 GASGSDHESL

-105 SNSAAEAILG
+105 SNSAAGAILG

-144 VIEKRTREE
+144 VMEGRTREQ
-153 FEIHSALRL
+153 FEIHSALRPH
-162 GRRHE
+162 RYHE

-172 FGPDV
+172 FGADV
-177 GVAFRDVTDRERDTQ
+177 GVAFRDITDRERDTQ

-197 ELELARVQ
+197 QLELVRVQ
-205 LIGGVGGLD
+205 RIGGVGGLD
-214 VDLSKG
+214 VDLANG

-256 ERVEKYFLAEVAGSE
+256 ERVQKYFLAEVAGSA
-271 KEYKAEYRIVRPSDG
+271 KDYKAEYRIVRPSDG

-316 DQKNADATVQESE
+316 DQKKAEATVQESE
-329 GRLRAVT
+329 GRLRAIA
-336 DAIPFLISYLDK
+336 DALPFLISYLDK
-348 DQIFRFI
+348 EQIFRFI
-355 NKPYET
+355 NKPYAS

-367 SEIVGRHVRD
+367 SQIIGRDVRD

-385 VRRPFI
+385 VRRPYI

-404 DFPRSAGTVQTEILH
+404 DFPRSDGAVQTEIVH
-419 VPHRDQAGRI
+419 IPHRDQAGRV

-446 RVLSESEERFRSI
+446 KVLSESEERFRSI

-499 RKALHPDDLER
+499 RKALHPDDLQR
-510 ILRDQRAGEGSR
+510 ILREQRAGEGSR

-557 FIGVAHDITASKQA
+557 FIGVAHDITASKEA
-571 ERALTELNETLERR
+571 ERGLTELNETLERR

-620 HFRYAEVNPATLR
+620 QFRYAEANPATLR
-633 LYKKTRDAVV
+633 LYKKNREAVI
-643 GRTIQEALGAES
+643 GHTIQEVLGAES
-655 ASETGAHLAACLR
+655 ASDIEAYLATCLHR
-668 EGAPHRYER
+668 GAPLRYER
-677 TQGDAVIE
+677 SQGDAIIE

-690 APQEPG
+690 APQELG

-715 QPLQQSQ
+715 QQLQQSQ

-745 IGGLDIIGRQMARL
+745 IGGLDIIGRQITNL
-759 PDPVALTR
+759 PDPLALTR
-767 MERGR
+767 IERGR
-772 DMAVQGAQ
+772 EMAMQGAQ
-780 RAAALTTRLLAFS
+780 RAASLTTRLLAFS
-793 RQQPLNPQALDANTL
+793 RQQPLNPQALDANKL
-808 VADVCDLLRRAIGET
+808 VVDVCDLLRRAIGET
-823 IALETVLGKD
+823 ITVETALGTDV
-833 LWRMDADAN
+833 WRMYADAN

-858 MPDGGKLIIE
+858 MPNGGKLIIE

-878 TSSLNEDI
+878 ISSLSEDI
-886 EPGEF
+886 APGEF

-901 GMDKATQAR
+901 GMDMTTQA
-910 AFDPFFTTKEVG
+910 A
-922 KGTGLGLTRVYGFAR
+922 GF
-937 QSAGRVTIY
+937 
-946 SEIGEGTTVKIY
+946 
-958 LPRSVGDTK
+958 
-967 TPAIGEGNRLSRW
+967 
-980 TGAETI
+980 
-986 LVVEDDD
+986 
-993 KLREYAS
+993 
-1000 EVLEELG
+1000 
-1007 YRVMRASNGVAA
+1007 
-1019 LEILSGKDP
+1019 
-1028 IDLLL
+1028 
-1033 TDVVMPGGV
+1033 
-1042 NGRQLADAAV
+1042 
-1052 GQRPGLRVL
+1052 
-1061 YMTGYTRNAI
+1061 
-1071 VHQGRL
+1071 
-1077 DLGVSMISKPFSFEE
+1077 
-1092 LASKVRQ
+1092 
-1099 VLDAAG
+1099 

>member
-1 MENQWPRAEAVR
+1 MLGTV
-13 PDPPGQCGDQR
+13 
-24 PIARGCRWDRLVKV
+24 
-38 AIDTLQL
+38 
-45 LCVVGVIETLRTIS
+45 S
-59 WRMAPTSDTRKIA
+59 WRMAPTSDTRKIS
-72 GASGSDQESL
+72 GAMGSDQESL

-98 HSWRLTA
+98 HSWRLSA

-124 LLWSVL
+124 LLWNVL
-130 PRIRGTEFERRCRL
+130 PQIRGTEFERICRV
-144 VIEKRTREE
+144 VIEKQTREK
-153 FEIHSALRL
+153 FEIYSALRP
-162 GRRHE
+162 GRHHE

-172 FGPDV
+172 FGADV
-177 GVAFRDVTDRERDTQ
+177 GVAFRDITDRERDTQ

-205 LIGGVGGLD
+205 RMGGVGGLE
-214 VDLSKG
+214 VDLSNG

-237 NTVDDSHEQ
+237 SAVGETHQ
-246 WVARVHPEDR
+246 AWVARVHPEDR
-256 ERVEKYFLAEVAGSE
+256 ERVEKYFLAAVAGSD
-271 KEYKAEYRIVRPSDG
+271 KDYKAEYRIVRPSDG

-329 GRLRAVT
+329 GRLRAIA
-336 DAIPFLISYLDK
+336 DALPFLISYLDN

-355 NKPYET
+355 NKPYEL

-367 SEIVGRHVRD
+367 SQIIGRNVRD

-404 DFPRSAGTVQTEILH
+404 DFHRSAGTVQTEIVH
-419 VPHRDQAGRI
+419 VPHRDPAGRTV
-429 LGLYTVV
+429 GLYTVV

-486 LGVPFADALNFDW
+486 LGVPFVDALNFDW
-499 RKALHPDDLER
+499 RKALHPDDLGR
-510 ILRDQRAGEGSR
+510 ILRDQRAGEGSL

-557 FIGVAHDITASKQA
+557 FIGVAHDITASKEA
-571 ERALTELNETLERR
+571 ERALTELNETLEQR

-593 AASEALIQTFFN
+593 AATEALIQTFFN
-605 HSSECYAVI
+605 HSSECYAII
-614 VEEDDG
+614 VEQSDG

-633 LYKKTRDAVV
+633 LYGKTREAVV
-643 GRTIQEALGAES
+643 GFTIEEVLGAER
-655 ASETGAHLAACLR
+655 ASEIRAQLAACLQ
-668 EGAPHRYER
+668 EGAPRRYER

-690 APQEPG
+690 APHEPG
-696 APRRVVV
+696 AHRRVVV

-715 QPLQQSQ
+715 QQLHQSQ

-745 IGGLDIIGRQMARL
+745 IGGLDIIGRQITNL
-759 PDPVALTR
+759 PDPLALTR
-767 MERGR
+767 IERGR
-772 DMAVQGAQ
+772 EMAMQGAQ
-780 RAAALTTRLLAFS
+780 RAASLTTRLLAFS
-793 RQQPLNPQALDANTL
+793 RQQPLNPQALDANKL
-808 VADVCDLLRRAIGET
+808 VVDVCDLLRRAIGET
-823 IALETVLGKD
+823 IAVETALGKD
-833 LWRMDADAN
+833 LWRMYADAN

-858 MPDGGKLIIE
+858 MPNGGKLIIE

-901 GMDKATQAR
+901 GMDMTTQER

-922 KGTGLGLTRVYGFAR
+922 KGTGLGLSQVYGFAR
-937 QSAGRVTIY
+937 QSAGHVKIY

-958 LPRSVGDTK
+958 LPRSASDRK
-967 TPAIGEGNRLSRW
+967 NPIIGENKLSRW

-993 KLREYAS
+993 ELRKYAS
-1000 EVLEELG
+1000 GVLEELG
-1007 YRVMRASNGVAA
+1007 YHVMSAGSGAAA
-1019 LEILSGKDP
+1019 LQTLNGSHQ

-1033 TDVVMPGGV
+1033 TDVVMPGGM
-1042 NGRQLADAAV
+1042 NGRQLADKAV
-1052 GQRPGLRVL
+1052 GYRQGLRVL

-1071 VHQGRL
+1071 IHQGRL
-1077 DLGVSMISKPFSFEE
+1077 DRGMNMISKPFSFEE

-1099 VLDAAG
+1099 VLDAEG

>member
-1 MENQWPRAEAVR
+1 
-13 PDPPGQCGDQR
+13 
-24 PIARGCRWDRLVKV
+24 
-38 AIDTLQL
+38 
-45 LCVVGVIETLRTIS
+45 
-59 WRMAPTSDTRKIA
+59 
-72 GASGSDQESL
+72 
-82 VEALLEGMG
+82 MG
-91 EGFFAFD
+91 EAFFAFD
-98 HSWRLTA
+98 PNWRLTA

-115 APSAEIVGD
+115 APSAEIVGE
-124 LLWSVL
+124 LLWNVL

-144 VIEKRTREE
+144 VIEKRRREE
-153 FEIHSALRL
+153 FEIYSALRL
-162 GRRHE
+162 GRHHE

-214 VDLSKG
+214 VDLSNG
-220 FRSQRS
+220 FRSRRS

-237 NTVDDSHEQ
+237 TAVDDSHEQ

-256 ERVEKYFLAEVAGSE
+256 ERIETYFLATVASSAR
-271 KEYKAEYRIVRPSDG
+271 EYKAEYRIVRPSDG
-286 QTRWIRAVAEIE
+286 QVRWIRAVAEIE
-298 RDSQGRALK
+298 RDAQGRALK

-316 DQKNADATVQESE
+316 DQKNAEATVQESE

-336 DAIPFLISYLDK
+336 DAIPFLISYLDS

-355 NKPYET
+355 NKPYES

-367 SEIVGRHVRD
+367 SEIIGRHVKE

-385 VRRPFI
+385 ARRPFI

-404 DFPRSAGTVQTEILH
+404 DFPRSEGTVQTEIVH
-419 VPHRDQAGRI
+419 VPNRDRKGRT
-429 LGLYTVV
+429 LGIYTVV
-436 MDITARKLAE
+436 IDITARKLAE
-446 RVLSESEERFRSI
+446 KVLSESEERFRSI

-471 LDGLRQFVNRAYHEF
+471 LDGLRHFVNRAYHEF
-486 LGVPFADALNFDW
+486 LGVSFADALNFDW

-557 FIGVAHDITASKQA
+557 FIGVAHDITASKEA
-571 ERALTELNETLERR
+571 EQALTELNETLERR

-614 VEEDDG
+614 VEEDNG

-643 GRTIQEALGAES
+643 GRTIQEVLGPES
-655 ASETGAHLAACLR
+655 ASEIGAHIAACLR

-677 TQGDAVIE
+677 TQGAAVIE
-685 AIVTP
+685 AIVMP
-690 APQEPG
+690 APREPG

-715 QPLQQSQ
+715 QQLQQSQ

-745 IGGLDIIGRQMARL
+745 IGGLDIIGRQIPNL

-767 MERGR
+767 VERGR
-772 DMAVQGAQ
+772 EMAMQGAQ
-780 RAAALTTRLLAFS
+780 RAASLTTRLLAFS
-793 RQQPLNPQALDANTL
+793 RQQPLNPQALDANKL
-808 VADVCDLLRRAIGET
+808 VVDVCDLLRRAIGEAIT
-823 IALETVLGKD
+823 VETALGNDV
-833 LWRMDADAN
+833 WRMYADAN

-858 MPDGGKLIIE
+858 MPNGGKLIIE

-878 TSSLNEDI
+878 ISSLNEDI

-901 GMDKATQAR
+901 GMDMTTRKR

-922 KGTGLGLTRVYGFAR
+922 KGTGLGLSQVYGFAR
-937 QSAGRVTIY
+937 QSAGHVKIY
-946 SEIGEGTTVKIY
+946 SEIGEGTTVKMY
-958 LPRSVGDTK
+958 LPRSASDRK
-967 TPAIGEGNRLSRW
+967 TPIVGETNKLSRP
-980 TGAETI
+980 TGAETL

-993 KLREYAS
+993 ELRQYARG
-1000 EVLEELG
+1000 VLEELG
-1007 YRVMRASNGVAA
+1007 YHVMSAESGAAA
-1019 LEILSGKDP
+1019 LQTLNGSDQ

-1033 TDVVMPGGV
+1033 TDVVMPGGM
-1042 NGRQLADAAV
+1042 NGRQLADKAV
-1052 GQRPGLRVL
+1052 RHRPGLRVL
-1061 YMTGYTRNAI
+1061 YMTGYARNAI
-1071 VHQGRL
+1071 IRQGRL
-1077 DLGVSMISKPFSFEE
+1077 DRGINMISKPFSFEE

-1099 VLDAAG
+1099 VLDAPV

>member
-1 MENQWPRAEAVR
+1 
-13 PDPPGQCGDQR
+13 
-24 PIARGCRWDRLVKV
+24 
-38 AIDTLQL
+38 
-45 LCVVGVIETLRTIS
+45 
-59 WRMAPTSDTRKIA
+59 MAPTSDTRKIT

-144 VIEKRTREE
+144 VMEGRTREQ
-153 FEIHSALRL
+153 FEIHSALRPH
-162 GRRHE
+162 RYHE

-172 FGPDV
+172 FGADV
-177 GVAFRDVTDRERDTQ
+177 GVAFRDITDRERDTQ

-197 ELELARVQ
+197 QLELVRVQ
-205 LIGGVGGLD
+205 RIGGVGGLD
-214 VDLSKG
+214 VDLANG

-256 ERVEKYFLAEVAGSE
+256 ERVQKYFLAEVAGSA
-271 KEYKAEYRIVRPSDG
+271 KDYKAEYRIVRPSDG

-316 DQKNADATVQESE
+316 DQKKAEATVQESE
-329 GRLRAVT
+329 GRLRAIA
-336 DAIPFLISYLDK
+336 DALPFLISYLDK
-348 DQIFRFI
+348 EQIFRFI
-355 NKPYET
+355 NKPYAS

-367 SEIVGRHVRD
+367 SQIIGRDVRD

-385 VRRPFI
+385 VRRPYI

-404 DFPRSAGTVQTEILH
+404 DFPRSDGAVQTEIVH
-419 VPHRDQAGRI
+419 IPHRDQAGRV

-446 RVLSESEERFRSI
+446 KVLSESEERFRSI

-499 RKALHPDDLER
+499 RKALHPDDLQR
-510 ILRDQRAGEGSR
+510 ILREQRAGEGSR

-557 FIGVAHDITASKQA
+557 FIGVAHDITASKEA
-571 ERALTELNETLERR
+571 ERGLTELNETLERR

-620 HFRYAEVNPATLR
+620 QFRYAEANPATLR
-633 LYKKTRDAVV
+633 LYKKNREAVI
-643 GRTIQEALGAES
+643 GHTIQEVLGAES
-655 ASETGAHLAACLR
+655 ASDIEAYLATCLHR
-668 EGAPHRYER
+668 GAPLRYER
-677 TQGDAVIE
+677 SQGDAIIE

-690 APQEPG
+690 APQELG

-715 QPLQQSQ
+715 QQLQQSQ

-745 IGGLDIIGRQMARL
+745 IGGLDIIGRQITNL
-759 PDPVALTR
+759 PDPLALTR
-767 MERGR
+767 IERGR
-772 DMAVQGAQ
+772 EMAMQGAQ
-780 RAAALTTRLLAFS
+780 RAASLTTRLLAFS
-793 RQQPLNPQALDANTL
+793 RQQPLNPQALDANKL
-808 VADVCDLLRRAIGET
+808 VVDVCDLLRRAIGET
-823 IALETVLGKD
+823 ITVETALGTDV
-833 LWRMDADAN
+833 WRMYADAN

-858 MPDGGKLIIE
+858 MPNGGKLIIE

-878 TSSLNEDI
+878 ISSLSEDI
-886 EPGEF
+886 APGEF
-891 VMIAITDTGT
+891 VMIAITDSGT
-901 GMDKATQAR
+901 GMDMTTRQR

-922 KGTGLGLTRVYGFAR
+922 KGTGLGLSQVYGFAR
-937 QSAGRVTIY
+937 QSAGHVKIY

-958 LPRSVGDTK
+958 LPRSASDRK
-967 TPAIGEGNRLSRW
+967 NQIIGEANKLSRW

-993 KLREYAS
+993 ELRKYAS
-1000 EVLEELG
+1000 GVLEELG
-1007 YRVMRASNGVAA
+1007 YRVMSAGTGAAA
-1019 LEILSGKDP
+1019 LETLNGSHQ

-1033 TDVVMPGGV
+1033 TDVVMPGGM
-1042 NGRQLADAAV
+1042 NGRQLADNAV
-1052 GQRPGLRVL
+1052 GRRQSLRVL

-1071 VHQGRL
+1071 IHQGRL
-1077 DLGVSMISKPFSFEE
+1077 DLGINMISKPFSFEE
-1092 LASKVRQ
+1092 LAAKVRQ
-1099 VLDAAG
+1099 VLDAEG

>member
-1 MENQWPRAEAVR
+1 
-13 PDPPGQCGDQR
+13 
-24 PIARGCRWDRLVKV
+24 
-38 AIDTLQL
+38 
-45 LCVVGVIETLRTIS
+45 
-59 WRMAPTSDTRKIA
+59 MAPTSKTQKIL
-72 GASGSDQESL
+72 GASGSEQGSL
-82 VEALLEGMG
+82 VDALLEGMG

-98 HSWRLTA
+98 DSWRCTA
-105 SNSAAEAILG
+105 FNTAAEGVFNAPG
-115 APSAEIVGD
+115 AGIVGRSLWD
-124 LLWSVL
+124 LL
-130 PRIRGTEFERRCRL
+130 PQIRGTEFERRCRL
-144 VIEKRTREE
+144 VTERHTREE
-153 FEIHSALRL
+153 FEIHSALKPDRT
-162 GRRHE
+162 HD

-172 FGPDV
+172 FGADV
-177 GVAFRDVTDRERDTQ
+177 GVAFRDITDRERDIR
-192 ALRDR
+192 ALRER

-205 LIGGVGGLD
+205 RIGGVGGLD
-214 VDLSKG
+214 VDLSRG

-226 PEYLHLHGLPP
+226 PEYLYLHGLPP
-237 NTVDDSHEQ
+237 SAVNDSHEQ

-256 ERVEKYFLAEVAGSE
+256 ERVEKYFLAAVAGSN
-271 KEYKAEYRIVRPSDG
+271 KDYKAEYRIIRPSDG
-286 QTRWIRAVAEIE
+286 ETRWIRAVAEIE
-298 RDSQGRALK
+298 RDSQGRPLR
-307 LIGAHLDIT
+307 LVGAHLDIT
-316 DQKNADATVQESE
+316 DQKTAEATVQESE
-329 GRLRAVT
+329 GRLRAIT
-336 DAIPFLISYLDK
+336 DALPFLISYLDN

-355 NKPYET
+355 NKPYES

-367 SEIVGRHVRD
+367 SEIIGRNVRD
-377 VMGPAMYE
+377 VMAPAMYE
-385 VRRPFI
+385 ARRPFI

-404 DFPRSAGTVQTEILH
+404 DFPRSGGTALTEIMH
-419 VPHRDQAGRI
+419 IPHRDPAGRI
-429 LGLYTVV
+429 LGLYAVV
-436 MDITARKLAE
+436 TDITARKLAE
-446 RVLSESEERFRSI
+446 KVLSESEERFRSI

-471 LDGLRQFVNRAYHEF
+471 LDGLRQFVNRAYHDF
-486 LGVPFADALNFDW
+486 LGVSFAEALNFDW

-510 ILRDQRAGEGSR
+510 VLRDQRAGEGSR

-543 ESQPRWGPAGEHIG
+543 ESQPRWGPDGQHIG
-557 FIGVAHDITASKQA
+557 FIGVAHDITVSKEA
-571 ERALTELNETLERR
+571 ERALTDLNETLERR
-585 IEDRTRQL
+585 IEDRSRRL

-605 HSSECYAVI
+605 HSSECYAI
-614 VEEDDG
+614 LIEENDG
-620 HFRYAEVNPATLR
+620 HFRFAEINPATLR
-633 LYKKTRDAVV
+633 LYKKTRDVVV
-643 GRTIQEALGAES
+643 GRMMQEVLGAET
-655 ASETGAHLAACLR
+655 AAEIEAHFAACLR
-668 EGAPHRYER
+668 EGATRRYER

-715 QPLQQSQ
+715 QQLQQSQ

-868 TANASLDKAY
+868 TANAVLDRAY
-878 TSSLNEDI
+878 TASLNEDM
-886 EPGEF
+886 EPGQF
-891 VMIAITDTGT
+891 VMIAITDSGT

-922 KGTGLGLTRVYGFAR
+922 KGTGLGLSQVYGFAR
-937 QSAGRVTIY
+937 QSAGHVRIY

-1077 DLGVSMISKPFSFEE
+1077 DLGISMISKPFSFEE

>member
-1 MENQWPRAEAVR
+1 
-13 PDPPGQCGDQR
+13 
-24 PIARGCRWDRLVKV
+24 
-38 AIDTLQL
+38 
-45 LCVVGVIETLRTIS
+45 
-59 WRMAPTSDTRKIA
+59 MAPTSDTRKIT
-72 GASGSDQESL
+72 GASGSDHESL

-105 SNSAAEAILG
+105 SNSAAGAILG

-144 VIEKRTREE
+144 VMEGRTREQ
-153 FEIHSALRL
+153 FEIHSALRPH
-162 GRRHE
+162 RYHE

-172 FGPDV
+172 FGADV
-177 GVAFRDVTDRERDTQ
+177 GVAFRDITDRERDTQ

-197 ELELARVQ
+197 QLELVRVQ
-205 LIGGVGGLD
+205 RIGGVGGLD
-214 VDLSKG
+214 VDLANG

-256 ERVEKYFLAEVAGSE
+256 ERVQKYFLAEVAGSA
-271 KEYKAEYRIVRPSDG
+271 KDYKAEYRIVRPSDG

-316 DQKNADATVQESE
+316 DQKKAEATVQESE
-329 GRLRAVT
+329 GRLRAIA
-336 DAIPFLISYLDK
+336 DALPFLISYLDK
-348 DQIFRFI
+348 EQIFRFI
-355 NKPYET
+355 NKPYAS

-367 SEIVGRHVRD
+367 SQIIGRDVRD

-385 VRRPFI
+385 VRRPYI

-404 DFPRSAGTVQTEILH
+404 DFPRSDGAVQTEIVH
-419 VPHRDQAGRI
+419 IPHRDQAGRV

-446 RVLSESEERFRSI
+446 KVLSESEERFRSI

-499 RKALHPDDLER
+499 RKALHPDDLQR
-510 ILRDQRAGEGSR
+510 ILREQRAGEGSR

-557 FIGVAHDITASKQA
+557 FIGVAHDITASKEA
-571 ERALTELNETLERR
+571 ERGLTELNETLERR

-620 HFRYAEVNPATLR
+620 QFRYAEANPATLR
-633 LYKKTRDAVV
+633 LYKKNREAVI
-643 GRTIQEALGAES
+643 GHTIQEVLGAES
-655 ASETGAHLAACLR
+655 ASDIEAYLATCLHR
-668 EGAPHRYER
+668 GAPLRYER
-677 TQGDAVIE
+677 SQGDAIIE

-690 APQEPG
+690 APQELG

-715 QPLQQSQ
+715 QQLQQSQ

-745 IGGLDIIGRQMARL
+745 IGGLDIIGRQITNL
-759 PDPVALTR
+759 PDPLALTR
-767 MERGR
+767 IERGR
-772 DMAVQGAQ
+772 EMAMQGAQ
-780 RAAALTTRLLAFS
+780 RAASLTTRLLAFS
-793 RQQPLNPQALDANTL
+793 RQQPLNPQALDANKL
-808 VADVCDLLRRAIGET
+808 VVDVCDLLRRAIGET
-823 IALETVLGKD
+823 ITVETALGTDV
-833 LWRMDADAN
+833 WRMYADAN

-858 MPDGGKLIIE
+858 MPNGGKLIIE

-878 TSSLNEDI
+878 ISSLSEDI
-886 EPGEF
+886 APGEF

-901 GMDKATQAR
+901 GMDMTTRQR

-922 KGTGLGLTRVYGFAR
+922 KGTGLGLSQVYGFAR
-937 QSAGRVTIY
+937 QSAGHVKIY

-958 LPRSVGDTK
+958 LPRSASDRK
-967 TPAIGEGNRLSRW
+967 NPIIGEANKLSRW

-993 KLREYAS
+993 ELRKYAS
-1000 EVLEELG
+1000 GVLEELG
-1007 YRVMRASNGVAA
+1007 YRVMSAGTGAAA
-1019 LEILSGKDP
+1019 LETLNGSHQ

-1033 TDVVMPGGV
+1033 TDVVMPGGM
-1042 NGRQLADAAV
+1042 NGRQLADNAV
-1052 GQRPGLRVL
+1052 GRRQSLRVL

-1071 VHQGRL
+1071 IHQGRL
-1077 DLGVSMISKPFSFEE
+1077 DLGINMISKPFSFEE
-1092 LASKVRQ
+1092 LAAKVRQ
-1099 VLDAAG
+1099 VLDAEG

>member
-1 MENQWPRAEAVR
+1 
-13 PDPPGQCGDQR
+13 
-24 PIARGCRWDRLVKV
+24 
-38 AIDTLQL
+38 
-45 LCVVGVIETLRTIS
+45 
-59 WRMAPTSDTRKIA
+59 
-72 GASGSDQESL
+72 
-82 VEALLEGMG
+82 
-91 EGFFAFD
+91 
-98 HSWRLTA
+98 
-105 SNSAAEAILG
+105 
-115 APSAEIVGD
+115 
-124 LLWSVL
+124 
-130 PRIRGTEFERRCRL
+130 
-144 VIEKRTREE
+144 
-153 FEIHSALRL
+153 
-162 GRRHE
+162 
-167 VRAFP
+167 
-172 FGPDV
+172 
-177 GVAFRDVTDRERDTQ
+177 
-192 ALRDR
+192 
-197 ELELARVQ
+197 
-205 LIGGVGGLD
+205 
-214 VDLSKG
+214 
-220 FRSQRS
+220 
-226 PEYLHLHGLPP
+226 
-237 NTVDDSHEQ
+237 
-246 WVARVHPEDR
+246 
-256 ERVEKYFLAEVAGSE
+256 
-271 KEYKAEYRIVRPSDG
+271 
-286 QTRWIRAVAEIE
+286 
-298 RDSQGRALK
+298 
-307 LIGAHLDIT
+307 
-316 DQKNADATVQESE
+316 
-329 GRLRAVT
+329 
-336 DAIPFLISYLDK
+336 
-348 DQIFRFI
+348 
-355 NKPYET
+355 
-361 WFERPL
+361 
-367 SEIVGRHVRD
+367 
-377 VMGPAMYE
+377 MGPAMYE
-385 VRRPFI
+385 ARRPFI

-396 GESLSYEA
+396 GESLAYEA
-404 DFPRSAGTVQTEILH
+404 DFPRSEGTVQTEVVH
-419 VPHRDQAGRI
+419 VPHRDQAGRT

-510 ILRDQRAGEGSR
+510 ILREQRAGEGSR

-557 FIGVAHDITASKQA
+557 FIGVAHDITASKEA

-643 GRTIQEALGAES
+643 GRTIQEVLGPES
-655 ASETGAHLAACLR
+655 ASEIGAHLAACLR
-668 EGAPHRYER
+668 EGAPRRYER

-696 APRRVVV
+696 SPRRVVV

-715 QPLQQSQ
+715 QQLHQSQ

-745 IGGLDIIGRQMARL
+745 IGGLDIIGRQIPNL

-767 MERGR
+767 VERGR
-772 DMAVQGAQ
+772 EMAMQGAQ
-780 RAAALTTRLLAFS
+780 RAASLTTRLLAFS
-793 RQQPLNPQALDANTL
+793 RQQPLNPQALDANKL
-808 VADVCDLLRRAIGET
+808 VVDVCDLLRRAIGET
-823 IALETVLGKD
+823 IAVETALGND
-833 LWRMDADAN
+833 LWRMYADAN

-858 MPDGGKLIIE
+858 MPNGGKLIIE

-878 TSSLNEDI
+878 TSSLNEEI
-886 EPGEF
+886 APGEF

-901 GMDKATQAR
+901 GMDMTTRER

-922 KGTGLGLTRVYGFAR
+922 KGTGLGLSQVYGFAR
-937 QSAGRVTIY
+937 QSAGHVKIY

-958 LPRSVGDTK
+958 LPRSVSDRK
-967 TPAIGEGNRLSRW
+967 NPIVGEANKLSRW

-993 KLREYAS
+993 ELRKYAKG
-1000 EVLEELG
+1000 VLEELG
-1007 YRVMRASNGVAA
+1007 YHVMSAGSGAAA
-1019 LEILSGKDP
+1019 LETLNGSDQ

-1033 TDVVMPGGV
+1033 TDVVMPGGM
-1042 NGRQLADAAV
+1042 NGRQLADKAV
-1052 GQRPGLRVL
+1052 EPSTGPPRALHDRLHPQRDPPSGPSGSRNKSDQQAIFIRRARFQSSPGPGRCRLSSRMMSRVARLDQLRVSIL
-1061 YMTGYTRNAI
+1061 PSMRIQEGTGCAPLNQATNAGKAEPSAQAPSQQSKLTFSFICKPLQVSAIELARSPAAFKAKEDGRRPPDFRHVAIGRAVRDDMPKRREIKVHSGDTELLAGNEFEHLFPLFCCGGWIRVVGDARVGVGELHARKMDDVAPDEKLVAAGVDEPCRVARSMAGCGEGADAGGDLVGFHRTNAI
-1071 VHQGRL
+1071 AIGAQRDASEVKIALALRWHTRHRPVVCPVGKLVLMQNELCVREYGLAGCVGEPRLVIAHAYASSQSCRCRQARHSWLSGSPRGVRHAPSLGRIPRPQARS
-1077 DLGVSMISKPFSFEE
+1077 GRRCGSQSS
-1092 LASKVRQ
+1092 
-1099 VLDAAG
+1099 

>member
-1 MENQWPRAEAVR
+1 
-13 PDPPGQCGDQR
+13 
-24 PIARGCRWDRLVKV
+24 
-38 AIDTLQL
+38 
-45 LCVVGVIETLRTIS
+45 
-59 WRMAPTSDTRKIA
+59 MAQTSDTQKIL
-72 GASGSDQESL
+72 GANGSNQESL
-82 VEALLEGMG
+82 VEALLKGMG

-98 HSWRLTA
+98 DNWRCTA
-105 SNSAAEAILG
+105 FNTAAEGVFNASG
-115 APSAEIVGD
+115 AEIVGRSLWD
-124 LLWSVL
+124 LV
-130 PRIRGTEFERRCRL
+130 PQIRGTEFERRCRL
-144 VIEKRTREE
+144 VIEKHTREE
-153 FEIHSALRL
+153 FEIHSALKPDRT
-162 GRRHE
+162 HD

-172 FGPDV
+172 FGADV
-177 GVAFRDVTDRERDTQ
+177 GVAFRDITDRESDTR
-192 ALRDR
+192 ALRER

-205 LIGGVGGLD
+205 RIGGVGGLD
-214 VDLSKG
+214 VDLSNG

-226 PEYLHLHGLPP
+226 PEYLYLHGLPP
-237 NTVDDSHEQ
+237 SAVNDSHEQ

-256 ERVEKYFLAEVAGSE
+256 ERVEKYFVAAVAGSD
-271 KEYKAEYRIVRPSDG
+271 KHYKAEYRIIRPRDG
-286 QTRWIRAVAEIE
+286 ETRWIRAVAEIE
-298 RDSQGRALK
+298 RDGQGRALK
-307 LIGAHLDIT
+307 LVGAHLDIT
-316 DQKNADATVQESE
+316 DQKKAEATVQESE
-329 GRLRAVT
+329 GRLRAIA
-336 DAIPFLISYLDK
+336 DALPFLISYLDN

-355 NKPYET
+355 NKPYES

-367 SEIVGRHVRD
+367 SDIINRNVRD

-385 VRRPFI
+385 ARRPFI
-391 ERALA
+391 ERGLA

-404 DFPRSAGTVQTEILH
+404 DFPRSRGTARTEIVH
-419 VPHRDQAGRI
+419 IPHRDQAGRI

-436 MDITARKLAE
+436 TDITARKLAE
-446 RVLSESEERFRSI
+446 KVLSESEERFRSI

-486 LGVPFADALNFDW
+486 LGVSLGEALNFDW
-499 RKALHPDDLER
+499 RKALHFDDIER
-510 ILRDQRAGEGSR
+510 ILREQRAGEGSR

-557 FIGVAHDITASKQA
+557 FIGVAHDVTASKEA
-571 ERALTELNETLERR
+571 EQALTELNETLERR

-593 AASEALIQTFFN
+593 AASEALIQTFFH
-605 HSSECYAVI
+605 HSSECYAI
-614 VEEDDG
+614 LVEENDG
-620 HFRYAEVNPATLR
+620 HFRFAEINPATLR
-633 LYKKTRDAVV
+633 LYKKTRELVV
-643 GRTIQEALGAES
+643 GRMMQEVLGAES
-655 ASETGAHLAACLR
+655 ATEIEAHFAACLR
-668 EGAPHRYER
+668 EGATGRYER

-715 QPLQQSQ
+715 QQLQQSQ

-738 NNLLTLV
+738 NNMLTLV
-745 IGGLDIIGRQMARL
+745 IGGLDIIGRQMANL
-759 PDPVALTR
+759 PNPTALTR

-772 DMAVQGAQ
+772 EMAVQGAQ
-780 RAAALTTRLLAFS
+780 RAASLTTRLLAFS

-808 VADVCDLLRRAIGET
+808 VAGVCDLLHRAIGET

-858 MPDGGKLIIE
+858 MPNGGKLIIE
-868 TANASLDKAY
+868 TANAVLDRTY
-878 TSSLNEDI
+878 TSSLNEDMK
-886 EPGEF
+886 PGEF

-901 GMDKATQAR
+901 GMDKTTQRR

-922 KGTGLGLTRVYGFAR
+922 KGTGLGLSQVYGFAR
-937 QSAGRVTIY
+937 QSAGHVRIY

-958 LPRSVGDTK
+958 LPRGVSDTK
-967 TPAIGEGNRLSRW
+967 APVTDEGNKLSRW

-993 KLREYAS
+993 RLREYAS

-1007 YRVMRASNGVAA
+1007 YHVMRASNGATA
-1019 LEILSGKDP
+1019 LEILSGKDH

-1042 NGRQLADAAV
+1042 NGRQLAEAAV
-1052 GQRPGLRVL
+1052 GKRPGLRVL
-1061 YMTGYTRNAI
+1061 YMTGYTRDAI

-1077 DLGVSMISKPFSFEE
+1077 DLGINMISKPFSLEQ

>member
-1 MENQWPRAEAVR
+1 
-13 PDPPGQCGDQR
+13 
-24 PIARGCRWDRLVKV
+24 
-38 AIDTLQL
+38 
-45 LCVVGVIETLRTIS
+45 
-59 WRMAPTSDTRKIA
+59 MAPTSDTRKIT
-72 GASGSDQESL
+72 GASGSDHESL

-144 VIEKRTREE
+144 VMEGRTREQ
-153 FEIHSALRL
+153 FEIHSALRPH
-162 GRRHE
+162 RYHE

-172 FGPDV
+172 FGADV
-177 GVAFRDVTDRERDTQ
+177 GVAFRDITDRERDTQ

-197 ELELARVQ
+197 QLELVRVQ
-205 LIGGVGGLD
+205 RIGGVGGLD
-214 VDLSKG
+214 VDLANG

-256 ERVEKYFLAEVAGSE
+256 ERVQKYFLAEVAGSA
-271 KEYKAEYRIVRPSDG
+271 KDYKAEYRIVRPSDG

-316 DQKNADATVQESE
+316 DQKKAEATVQESE
-329 GRLRAVT
+329 GRLRAIA
-336 DAIPFLISYLDK
+336 DALPFLISYLDK
-348 DQIFRFI
+348 EQIFRFI
-355 NKPYET
+355 NKPYAS

-367 SEIVGRHVRD
+367 SQIIGRDVRD

-385 VRRPFI
+385 VRRPYI

-404 DFPRSAGTVQTEILH
+404 DFPRSDGAVQTEIVH
-419 VPHRDQAGRI
+419 IPHRDQAGRV

-446 RVLSESEERFRSI
+446 KVLSESEERFRSI

-499 RKALHPDDLER
+499 RKALHPDDLQR
-510 ILRDQRAGEGSR
+510 ILREQRAGEGSR

-557 FIGVAHDITASKQA
+557 FIGVAHDITASKEA
-571 ERALTELNETLERR
+571 ERGLTELNETLERR

-620 HFRYAEVNPATLR
+620 QFRYAEANPATLR
-633 LYKKTRDAVV
+633 LYKKNREAVI
-643 GRTIQEALGAES
+643 GHTIQEVLGAES
-655 ASETGAHLAACLR
+655 ASDIEAYLATCLHR
-668 EGAPHRYER
+668 GAPLRYER
-677 TQGDAVIE
+677 SQGDAIIE

-690 APQEPG
+690 APQELG

-715 QPLQQSQ
+715 QQLQQSQ

-745 IGGLDIIGRQMARL
+745 IGGLDIIGRQITNL
-759 PDPVALTR
+759 PDPLALTR
-767 MERGR
+767 IERGR
-772 DMAVQGAQ
+772 EMAMQGAQ
-780 RAAALTTRLLAFS
+780 RAASLTTRLLAFS
-793 RQQPLNPQALDANTL
+793 RQQPLNPQALDANKL
-808 VADVCDLLRRAIGET
+808 VVDVCDLLRRAIGET
-823 IALETVLGKD
+823 ITVETALGTDV
-833 LWRMDADAN
+833 WRMYADAN

-858 MPDGGKLIIE
+858 MPNGGKLIIE

-878 TSSLNEDI
+878 ISSLSEDI
-886 EPGEF
+886 APGEF

-901 GMDKATQAR
+901 GMDMTTRQR

-922 KGTGLGLTRVYGFAR
+922 KGTGLGLSQVYGFAR
-937 QSAGRVTIY
+937 QSAGHVKIY

-958 LPRSVGDTK
+958 LPRSASDRK
-967 TPAIGEGNRLSRW
+967 NQIIGEANKLSRW

-986 LVVEDDD
+986 FVVEDDD
-993 KLREYAS
+993 ELRKYAS
-1000 EVLEELG
+1000 GVLEELG
-1007 YRVMRASNGVAA
+1007 YRVMSAGTGAAA
-1019 LEILSGKDP
+1019 LETLNGSHQ

-1033 TDVVMPGGV
+1033 TDVVMPGGM
-1042 NGRQLADAAV
+1042 NGRQLADNAV
-1052 GQRPGLRVL
+1052 GRRQSLRVL

-1071 VHQGRL
+1071 IHQGRL
-1077 DLGVSMISKPFSFEE
+1077 DLGINMISKPFSFEE
-1092 LASKVRQ
+1092 LAAKVRQ
-1099 VLDAAG
+1099 VLDAEG

>member
-1 MENQWPRAEAVR
+1 
-13 PDPPGQCGDQR
+13 
-24 PIARGCRWDRLVKV
+24 
-38 AIDTLQL
+38 
-45 LCVVGVIETLRTIS
+45 
-59 WRMAPTSDTRKIA
+59 
-72 GASGSDQESL
+72 
-82 VEALLEGMG
+82 MG

-144 VIEKRTREE
+144 VMEGRTREQ
-153 FEIHSALRL
+153 FEIHSALRPH
-162 GRRHE
+162 RYHE

-172 FGPDV
+172 FGADV
-177 GVAFRDVTDRERDTQ
+177 GVAFRDITDRERDTQ

-197 ELELARVQ
+197 QLELVRVQ
-205 LIGGVGGLD
+205 RIGGVGGLD
-214 VDLSKG
+214 VDLANG

-256 ERVEKYFLAEVAGSE
+256 ERVQKYFLAEVAGSA
-271 KEYKAEYRIVRPSDG
+271 KDYKAEYRIVRPSDG

-316 DQKNADATVQESE
+316 DQKKAEATVQESE
-329 GRLRAVT
+329 GRLRAIA
-336 DAIPFLISYLDK
+336 DALPFLISYLDK
-348 DQIFRFI
+348 EQIFRFI
-355 NKPYET
+355 NKPYAS

-367 SEIVGRHVRD
+367 SQIIGRDVRD

-385 VRRPFI
+385 VRRPYI

-404 DFPRSAGTVQTEILH
+404 DFPRSDGAVQTEIVH
-419 VPHRDQAGRI
+419 IPHRDQAGRV

-446 RVLSESEERFRSI
+446 KVLSESEERFRSI

-499 RKALHPDDLER
+499 RKALHPDDLQR
-510 ILRDQRAGEGSR
+510 ILREQRAGEGSR

-557 FIGVAHDITASKQA
+557 FIGVAHDITASKEA
-571 ERALTELNETLERR
+571 ERGLTELNETLERR

-620 HFRYAEVNPATLR
+620 QFRYAEANPATLR
-633 LYKKTRDAVV
+633 LYKKNREAVI
-643 GRTIQEALGAES
+643 GHTIQEVLGAES
-655 ASETGAHLAACLR
+655 ASDIEAYLATCLHR
-668 EGAPHRYER
+668 GAPLRYER
-677 TQGDAVIE
+677 SQGDAIIE

-690 APQEPG
+690 APQELG

-715 QPLQQSQ
+715 QQLQQSQ

-745 IGGLDIIGRQMARL
+745 IGGLDIIGRQITNL
-759 PDPVALTR
+759 PDPLALTR
-767 MERGR
+767 IERGR
-772 DMAVQGAQ
+772 EMAMQGAQ
-780 RAAALTTRLLAFS
+780 RAASLTTRLLAFS
-793 RQQPLNPQALDANTL
+793 RQQPLNPQALDANKL
-808 VADVCDLLRRAIGET
+808 VVDVCDLLRRAIGET
-823 IALETVLGKD
+823 ITVETALGTDV
-833 LWRMDADAN
+833 WRMYADAN

-858 MPDGGKLIIE
+858 MPNGGKLIIE

-878 TSSLNEDI
+878 ISSLSEDI
-886 EPGEF
+886 APGEF

-901 GMDKATQAR
+901 GMDMTTRQR

-922 KGTGLGLTRVYGFAR
+922 KGTGLGLSQVYGFAR
-937 QSAGRVTIY
+937 QSAGHVKIY

-958 LPRSVGDTK
+958 LPRSASDRK
-967 TPAIGEGNRLSRW
+967 NQIIGEANKLSRW

-993 KLREYAS
+993 ELRKYAS
-1000 EVLEELG
+1000 GVLEELG
-1007 YRVMRASNGVAA
+1007 YRVMSAGTGAAA
-1019 LEILSGKDP
+1019 LETLNGSHQ

-1033 TDVVMPGGV
+1033 TDVVMPGGM
-1042 NGRQLADAAV
+1042 NGRQLADNAV
-1052 GQRPGLRVL
+1052 GRRQSLRVL

-1071 VHQGRL
+1071 IHQGRL
-1077 DLGVSMISKPFSFEE
+1077 DLGINMISKPFSFEE
-1092 LASKVRQ
+1092 LAAKVRQ
-1099 VLDAAG
+1099 VLDAEG

>member
-1 MENQWPRAEAVR
+1 MHGPESVPSTSSLDA
-13 PDPPGQCGDQR
+13 DLSMD
-24 PIARGCRWDRLVKV
+24 
-38 AIDTLQL
+38 AILD
-45 LCVVGVIETLRTIS
+45 GI
-59 WRMAPTSDTRKIA
+59 
-72 GASGSDQESL
+72 
-82 VEALLEGMG
+82 G
-91 EGFFAFD
+91 EGFFALGPD
-98 HSWRLTA
+98 WRFTA
-105 SNSAAEAILG
+105 FNRAAEEMFDMPRADILG
-115 APSAEIVGD
+115 R
-124 LLWSVL
+124 LLWEVSPKVV
-130 PRIRGTEFERRCRL
+130 GTEFDRRYRLAMSERT
-144 VIEKRTREE
+144 KQE
-153 FEIHSALRL
+153 FGSYSAIRPD
-162 GRRHE
+162 RYHE

-172 FGPDV
+172 FGDGV
-177 GVAFRDVTDRERDTQ
+177 GVAFRDVTDRQSVTRS
-192 ALRDR
+192 LRER

-205 LIGGVGGLD
+205 RVGGIGGFE
-214 VDLSKG
+214 VDLSNG

-237 NTVDDSHEQ
+237 SAVDDTHEH

-256 ERVEKYFLAEVAGSE
+256 ERVETNFLAAVAGSD
-271 KEYKAEYRIVRPSDG
+271 KDYKAEYRIVRPSDG

-316 DQKNADATVQESE
+316 DQKNAEATVQESE

-355 NKPYET
+355 NKPYES

-404 DFPRSAGTVQTEILH
+404 DFHRSAGTVQTEIVH
-419 VPHRDQAGRI
+419 VPHRDLAGRTV
-429 LGLYTVV
+429 GLYTVV

-557 FIGVAHDITASKQA
+557 FIGVAHDITASKEA

-643 GRTIQEALGAES
+643 GRTIQEVLGAES
-655 ASETGAHLAACLR
+655 ASVIGAHLAACLR

-715 QPLQQSQ
+715 QQLHQSQ

-745 IGGLDIIGRQMARL
+745 IGGLDIIGRQITNL
-759 PDPVALTR
+759 PDPLALTR
-767 MERGR
+767 IERGR
-772 DMAVQGAQ
+772 EMAMQGAQ
-780 RAAALTTRLLAFS
+780 RAASLTTRLLAFS
-793 RQQPLNPQALDANTL
+793 RQQPLNPQALDANKL
-808 VADVCDLLRRAIGET
+808 VVDVCDLLRRAIGET
-823 IALETVLGKD
+823 IAVETALGKD
-833 LWRMDADAN
+833 LWRMYADAN

-858 MPDGGKLIIE
+858 MPNGGKLIIE

-901 GMDKATQAR
+901 GMDMTTQER

-922 KGTGLGLTRVYGFAR
+922 KGTGLGLSQVYGFAR
-937 QSAGRVTIY
+937 QSAGHVKIY

-958 LPRSVGDTK
+958 LPRSASDRK
-967 TPAIGEGNRLSRW
+967 NPIIGEANKLSRW

-993 KLREYAS
+993 ELRKYAR

-1007 YRVMRASNGVAA
+1007 YHVMSAGSGAAA
-1019 LEILSGKDP
+1019 LATLNGSHQ

-1033 TDVVMPGGV
+1033 TDVVMPGGM
-1042 NGRQLADAAV
+1042 NGRQLADKAV
-1052 GQRPGLRVL
+1052 GHRPGLRVL
-1061 YMTGYTRNAI
+1061 YMTGYTRDAI
-1071 VHQGRL
+1071 IHQGRL
-1077 DLGVSMISKPFSFEE
+1077 DRGINMISKPFSFEE
-1092 LASKVRQ
+1092 LAAKVRQ
-1099 VLDAAG
+1099 VLDAAS

>member
-1 MENQWPRAEAVR
+1 
-13 PDPPGQCGDQR
+13 
-24 PIARGCRWDRLVKV
+24 
-38 AIDTLQL
+38 
-45 LCVVGVIETLRTIS
+45 
-59 WRMAPTSDTRKIA
+59 
-72 GASGSDQESL
+72 
-82 VEALLEGMG
+82 MG

-144 VIEKRTREE
+144 VMEGRTREQ
-153 FEIHSALRL
+153 FEIHSALRPH
-162 GRRHE
+162 RYHE

-172 FGPDV
+172 FGADV
-177 GVAFRDVTDRERDTQ
+177 GVAFRDITDRERDTQ

-197 ELELARVQ
+197 QLELVRVQ
-205 LIGGVGGLD
+205 RIGGVGGLD
-214 VDLSKG
+214 VDLANG

-256 ERVEKYFLAEVAGSE
+256 ERVQKYFLAEVAGSA
-271 KEYKAEYRIVRPSDG
+271 KDYKAEYRIVRPSDG

-316 DQKNADATVQESE
+316 DQKKAEATVQESE
-329 GRLRAVT
+329 GRLRAIA
-336 DAIPFLISYLDK
+336 DALPFLISYLDK
-348 DQIFRFI
+348 EQIFRFI
-355 NKPYET
+355 NKPYAS

-367 SEIVGRHVRD
+367 SQIIGRDVRD

-385 VRRPFI
+385 VRRPYI

-404 DFPRSAGTVQTEILH
+404 DFPRSDGAVQTEIVH
-419 VPHRDQAGRI
+419 IPHRDQAGRV

-446 RVLSESEERFRSI
+446 KVLSESEERFRSI

-499 RKALHPDDLER
+499 RKALHPDDLQQ
-510 ILRDQRAGEGSR
+510 ILREQRAGEGSR

-557 FIGVAHDITASKQA
+557 FIGVAHDITASKEA
-571 ERALTELNETLERR
+571 ERGLTELNETLERR

-620 HFRYAEVNPATLR
+620 QFRYAEANPATLR
-633 LYKKTRDAVV
+633 LYKKNREAVI
-643 GRTIQEALGAES
+643 GHTIQEVLGAES
-655 ASETGAHLAACLR
+655 ASDIEAYLATCLHR
-668 EGAPHRYER
+668 GAPLRYER
-677 TQGDAVIE
+677 SQGDAIIE

-690 APQEPG
+690 APQELG

-715 QPLQQSQ
+715 QQLQQSQ

-745 IGGLDIIGRQMARL
+745 IGGLDIIGRQITNL
-759 PDPVALTR
+759 PDPLALTR
-767 MERGR
+767 IERGR
-772 DMAVQGAQ
+772 EMAMQGAQ
-780 RAAALTTRLLAFS
+780 RAASLTTRLLAFS
-793 RQQPLNPQALDANTL
+793 RQQPLNPQALDANKL
-808 VADVCDLLRRAIGET
+808 VVDVCDLLRRAIGET
-823 IALETVLGKD
+823 ITVETALGTDV
-833 LWRMDADAN
+833 WRMYADAN

-858 MPDGGKLIIE
+858 MPNGGKLIIE

-878 TSSLNEDI
+878 ISSLSEDI
-886 EPGEF
+886 APGEF

-901 GMDKATQAR
+901 GMDMTTRQR

-922 KGTGLGLTRVYGFAR
+922 KGTGLGLSQVYGFAR
-937 QSAGRVTIY
+937 QSAGHVKIY

-958 LPRSVGDTK
+958 LPRSASDRK
-967 TPAIGEGNRLSRW
+967 NQIIGEANKLSRW

-993 KLREYAS
+993 ELRKYAS
-1000 EVLEELG
+1000 GVLEELG
-1007 YRVMRASNGVAA
+1007 YRVMSAGTGAAA
-1019 LEILSGKDP
+1019 LETLNGSHQ

-1033 TDVVMPGGV
+1033 TDVVMPGGM
-1042 NGRQLADAAV
+1042 NGRQLADNAV
-1052 GQRPGLRVL
+1052 GRRQSLRVL

-1071 VHQGRL
+1071 IHQGRL
-1077 DLGVSMISKPFSFEE
+1077 DLGINMISKPFSFEE
-1092 LASKVRQ
+1092 LAAKVRQ
-1099 VLDAAG
+1099 VLDAEG

>member
-1 MENQWPRAEAVR
+1 LQ
-13 PDPPGQCGDQR
+13 
-24 PIARGCRWDRLVKV
+24 KV
-38 AIDTLQL
+38 AIDTLRL
-45 LCVVGVIETLRTIS
+45 LCVVGVIEALGTVS
-59 WRMAPTSDTRKIA
+59 WRMAPTSDTRKIS

-124 LLWSVL
+124 LLWNVL
-130 PRIRGTEFERRCRL
+130 PQIRGTEFERICRV
-144 VIEKRTREE
+144 VIEKQTREK
-153 FEIHSALRL
+153 FEIYSALERN
-162 GRRHE
+162 RYHE

-172 FGPDV
+172 FGADV
-177 GVAFRDVTDRERDTQ
+177 GVAFRDITDRERDTQ

-205 LIGGVGGLD
+205 RIGGVGGLE
-214 VDLSKG
+214 VDLSRG
-220 FRSQRS
+220 FRSPRS
-226 PEYLHLHGLPP
+226 PEYLYLHGLPP
-237 NTVDDSHEQ
+237 SAVNDTHEH
-246 WVARVHPEDR
+246 WVARIHPEDR
-256 ERVEKYFLAEVAGSE
+256 ERVEKYFLAAIAGSD
-271 KEYKAEYRIVRPSDG
+271 KDYKAEYRIIRPSDG
-286 QTRWIRAVAEIE
+286 ETRWIRAVAEIE
-298 RDSQGRALK
+298 RDRQGRPLK
-307 LIGAHLDIT
+307 LVGAHLDIT

-329 GRLRAVT
+329 GRLRAIA
-336 DAIPFLISYLDK
+336 DALPFLISYLDN

-355 NKPYET
+355 NKPYES

-367 SEIVGRHVRD
+367 SQIIGRNVRD

-404 DFPRSAGTVQTEILH
+404 DFPRSAGTVQTEIVH
-419 VPHRDQAGRI
+419 VPHRDQAGRTV
-429 LGLYTVV
+429 GLYTVV

-486 LGVPFADALNFDW
+486 LGVPFVDALNFDW

-557 FIGVAHDITASKQA
+557 FIGVAHDITASKEA

-593 AASEALIQTFFN
+593 EASEALIQTFFN

-655 ASETGAHLAACLR
+655 ASEVEGHLAACLR

-677 TQGDAVIE
+677 AQGDAVIE

-690 APQEPG
+690 AHQEPG
-696 APRRVVV
+696 APRRVVI
-703 SAHDVTERRRLE
+703 SAHDVTERRRL
-715 QPLQQSQ
+715 QQQLHQSQ

-730 TGGVAHDF
+730 TGGFAHDF

-745 IGGLDIIGRQMARL
+745 IGGLDIIGRQITNL
-759 PDPVALTR
+759 PDPLALTR

-772 DMAVQGAQ
+772 EMAMQGAQ
-780 RAAALTTRLLAFS
+780 RAASLTTRLLAFS
-793 RQQPLNPQALDANTL
+793 RQQPLNPQALDANKL
-808 VADVCDLLRRAIGET
+808 VVDVCDLLRRAIGET
-823 IALETVLGKD
+823 IAVETALGND
-833 LWRMDADAN
+833 LWRMYADAN

-858 MPDGGKLIIE
+858 MPNGGKLIIE

-901 GMDKATQAR
+901 GMDMTTQER

-922 KGTGLGLTRVYGFAR
+922 KGTGLGLSQVYGFAR
-937 QSAGRVTIY
+937 QSAGHVKIY

-958 LPRSVGDTK
+958 LPRSANGTRN
-967 TPAIGEGNRLSRW
+967 PMIGEANKLSRW

-993 KLREYAS
+993 ELRKYAR

-1007 YRVMRASNGVAA
+1007 YHVMSAGSAAAA
-1019 LEILSGKDP
+1019 LATLNGSHQ

-1033 TDVVMPGGV
+1033 TDVVMPGGM
-1042 NGRQLADAAV
+1042 NGRQLADKAV
-1052 GQRPGLRVL
+1052 GHRPGLRVL

-1071 VHQGRL
+1071 IHQGRL
-1077 DLGVSMISKPFSFEE
+1077 DRGISMISKPFSFEE

>member
-1 MENQWPRAEAVR
+1 
-13 PDPPGQCGDQR
+13 
-24 PIARGCRWDRLVKV
+24 
-38 AIDTLQL
+38 
-45 LCVVGVIETLRTIS
+45 
-59 WRMAPTSDTRKIA
+59 MAPTSDTRKIT
-72 GASGSDQESL
+72 GASGSDHESL

-144 VIEKRTREE
+144 VMEGRTREQ
-153 FEIHSALRL
+153 FEIHSALRPH
-162 GRRHE
+162 RYHE

-172 FGPDV
+172 FGADV
-177 GVAFRDVTDRERDTQ
+177 GVAFRDITDRERDTQ

-197 ELELARVQ
+197 QLELVRVQ
-205 LIGGVGGLD
+205 RIGGVGGLD
-214 VDLSKG
+214 VDLANG

-256 ERVEKYFLAEVAGSE
+256 ERVQKYFLAEVAGSA
-271 KEYKAEYRIVRPSDG
+271 KDYKAEYRIVRPSDG

-316 DQKNADATVQESE
+316 DQKKAEATVQESE
-329 GRLRAVT
+329 GRLRAIA
-336 DAIPFLISYLDK
+336 DALPFLISYLDK
-348 DQIFRFI
+348 EQIFRFI
-355 NKPYET
+355 NKPYAS

-367 SEIVGRHVRD
+367 SQIIGRDVRD

-385 VRRPFI
+385 VRRPYI

-404 DFPRSAGTVQTEILH
+404 DFPRSDGAVQTEIVH
-419 VPHRDQAGRI
+419 IPHRDQAGRV

-446 RVLSESEERFRSI
+446 KVLSESEERFRSI

-499 RKALHPDDLER
+499 RKALHPDDLQR
-510 ILRDQRAGEGSR
+510 ILREQRAGEGSR

-557 FIGVAHDITASKQA
+557 FIGVAHDITASKEA
-571 ERALTELNETLERR
+571 ERGLTELNETLERR

-620 HFRYAEVNPATLR
+620 QFRYAEANPATLR
-633 LYKKTRDAVV
+633 LYKKNREAVI
-643 GRTIQEALGAES
+643 GHTIQEVLGAES
-655 ASETGAHLAACLR
+655 ASDIEAYLATCLHR
-668 EGAPHRYER
+668 GAPLRYER
-677 TQGDAVIE
+677 SQGDAIIE

-690 APQEPG
+690 APQELG

-715 QPLQQSQ
+715 QQLQQSQ

-745 IGGLDIIGRQMARL
+745 IGGLDIIGRQITNL
-759 PDPVALTR
+759 PDPLALTR
-767 MERGR
+767 IERGR
-772 DMAVQGAQ
+772 EMAMQGAQ
-780 RAAALTTRLLAFS
+780 RAASLTTRLLAFS
-793 RQQPLNPQALDANTL
+793 RQQPLNPQALDANKL
-808 VADVCDLLRRAIGET
+808 VVDVCDLLRRAIGET
-823 IALETVLGKD
+823 ITVETALGTDV
-833 LWRMDADAN
+833 WRMYADAN

-858 MPDGGKLIIE
+858 MPNGGKLIIE

-878 TSSLNEDI
+878 ISSLSEDI
-886 EPGEF
+886 APGEF

-901 GMDKATQAR
+901 GMDMTTRQR

-922 KGTGLGLTRVYGFAR
+922 KGTGLGLSQVYGFAR
-937 QSAGRVTIY
+937 QSAGHVKIY

-958 LPRSVGDTK
+958 LPRSASDRK
-967 TPAIGEGNRLSRW
+967 NPIIGEANKLSRW

-993 KLREYAS
+993 ELRKYAS
-1000 EVLEELG
+1000 GVLEELG
-1007 YRVMRASNGVAA
+1007 YRVMSAGTGAAA
-1019 LEILSGKDP
+1019 LETLNGSHQ

-1033 TDVVMPGGV
+1033 TDVVMPGGM
-1042 NGRQLADAAV
+1042 NGRQLADNAV
-1052 GQRPGLRVL
+1052 GRRQSLRVL

-1071 VHQGRL
+1071 IHQGRL
-1077 DLGVSMISKPFSFEE
+1077 DLGINMISKPFSFEE
-1092 LASKVRQ
+1092 LAAKVRQ
-1099 VLDAAG
+1099 VLDAEG

>member
-1 MENQWPRAEAVR
+1 
-13 PDPPGQCGDQR
+13 
-24 PIARGCRWDRLVKV
+24 
-38 AIDTLQL
+38 
-45 LCVVGVIETLRTIS
+45 
-59 WRMAPTSDTRKIA
+59 MAPTSKTQKIL
-72 GASGSDQESL
+72 GASGSEQGSL
-82 VEALLEGMG
+82 VDALLEGMG

-98 HSWRLTA
+98 DSWRCTA
-105 SNSAAEAILG
+105 FNTAAEGVFNAPG
-115 APSAEIVGD
+115 AGIVGRSLWD
-124 LLWSVL
+124 LL
-130 PRIRGTEFERRCRL
+130 PQIRGTEFERRCRL
-144 VIEKRTREE
+144 VIERHTREE
-153 FEIHSALRL
+153 FEIHSALKPDRT
-162 GRRHE
+162 HD

-172 FGPDV
+172 FGADV
-177 GVAFRDVTDRERDTQ
+177 GVAFRDITDRERDI
-192 ALRDR
+192 R
-197 ELELARVQ
+197 
-205 LIGGVGGLD
+205 GLD
-214 VDLSKG
+214 VDLSRG

-226 PEYLHLHGLPP
+226 PEYLYLHGLPP
-237 NTVDDSHEQ
+237 SAVNDSHEQ

-256 ERVEKYFLAEVAGSE
+256 ERVEKYFLAAVASSD
-271 KEYKAEYRIVRPSDG
+271 KDYKAEYRIIRPSDG
-286 QTRWIRAVAEIE
+286 ETRWIRAVAEIE
-298 RDSQGRALK
+298 RDSQGRPLR
-307 LIGAHLDIT
+307 LVGAHLDIT
-316 DQKNADATVQESE
+316 DQKTAEATVQESE
-329 GRLRAVT
+329 GRLRAIT
-336 DAIPFLISYLDK
+336 DALPFLISYLDN

-355 NKPYET
+355 NKPYES

-367 SEIVGRHVRD
+367 SEIIGRNVRD
-377 VMGPAMYE
+377 VMAPAMYE
-385 VRRPFI
+385 ARRPFI

-404 DFPRSAGTVQTEILH
+404 DFPRSGGTALTEIMH
-419 VPHRDQAGRI
+419 IPHRDPAGRI
-429 LGLYTVV
+429 LGLYAVV
-436 MDITARKLAE
+436 TDITARKLAE
-446 RVLSESEERFRSI
+446 KVLSESEERFRSI

-471 LDGLRQFVNRAYHEF
+471 LDSLRQFVNRAYHEF
-486 LGVPFADALNFDW
+486 LGVSFGEALNFDW

-510 ILRDQRAGEGSR
+510 VLREQRAGEGSR

-543 ESQPRWGPAGEHIG
+543 ESQPRWGPDGEQIG
-557 FIGVAHDITASKQA
+557 FIGVAHDITVSKEA

-585 IEDRTRQL
+585 IEDRTRRL

-605 HSSECYAVI
+605 HSSECYAI
-614 VEEDDG
+614 LVEENDG
-620 HFRYAEVNPATLR
+620 HFRFAEINPATLR
-633 LYKKTRDAVV
+633 LYKKTRDVVV
-643 GRTIQEALGAES
+643 GRMMREVLGAEP
-655 ASETGAHLAACLR
+655 AAEIEAHFRACLR
-668 EGAPHRYER
+668 EGTTRRYER

-715 QPLQQSQ
+715 QQLQQSQ

-745 IGGLDIIGRQMARL
+745 IGGLDIIGRQMTRL
-759 PDPVALTR
+759 PDPAALTR

-780 RAAALTTRLLAFS
+780 RAASLTTRLLAFS

-868 TANASLDKAY
+868 TANAVLDRAY
-878 TSSLNEDI
+878 TASLNEDM
-886 EPGEF
+886 EPGQF
-891 VMIAITDTGT
+891 VMIAITDSGT
-901 GMDKATQAR
+901 GMDKTTQER

-922 KGTGLGLTRVYGFAR
+922 KGTGLGLSQVYGFAR
-937 QSAGRVTIY
+937 QSAGHVRIY

-967 TPAIGEGNRLSRW
+967 APVTGEGNTLSRW

-993 KLREYAS
+993 RLREYAS

-1007 YRVMRASNGVAA
+1007 YHVMRASNGAAA
-1019 LEILSGKDP
+1019 LEILSGKDH

-1061 YMTGYTRNAI
+1061 YMTGYTRDAI
-1071 VHQGRL
+1071 VHQRRL
-1077 DLGVSMISKPFSFEE
+1077 DLGIIMVSKPFSFEE